1 MDHSIDILNKLWRA
15 SSKGAR
21 LARAGFLG
29 ALLATLTACGGGS
42 EAVITNNDLT
52 EPTSDG
58 VAPTLETVTIKMSRD
73 RDPKPNGKAKLGQE
87 VQIDFV
93 ASEAIMKPSVSING
107 VPADEVTGNVRT
119 WRAKRAMTEFDLDGD
134 VTFEISFED
143 TSGEVGVSVSATT
156 DGSAVQYCIEGCADG
171 DSTLAGDW
179 LLDGDGAAGVGPTA
193 GSTEWWASVEADR
206 PCWYDDVHRFGE
218 DGSFLNVLGDETWV
232 EAWQGGADSCATPVA
247 PHDGSTVGTYV
258 YDEDAGTLTI
268 NGNGAHIALPKAV
281 NGQELASTAD
291 TPDSIVYQVLTLD
304 GDSMTVTLETGPGV
318 WWTFRLARVPESPV
332 AGKWKLDGDGAAG
345 VGPSAGSTE
354 WWASIEADRPCW
366 YDDIYEF
373 GADGSFTNVHGDE
386 TWVEGWQGGA
396 DSCAAPVAPHD
407 GSADA
412 VYTYDEDA
420 STLTVM
426 GKGAYLAL
434 PKAVNGQELA
444 STADTP
450 DSITYQVLTLDGD
463 SMSVTVE
470 TGPGVWWS
478 FNLKRVSTSPLKGNW
493 KLDGDGA
500 AGVGPSA
507 GSTEWWASVEADRP
521 CWYDDIM
528 HFGADGSFVNAMGG
542 ETWVEGWQGG
552 ADSCGAPVAPHD
564 GSSTGS
570 FDYDADAGKLTIN
583 GLGSHIALPKAVNGQ
598 ELSSIADTP
607 DSVTYDVLT
616 LDGDSMTVTVEA
628 GAGVWW
634 SFRLVR
640 VPEVKLAGKWKL
652 DGDGAAGVGPS
663 AGSTEWWASV
673 EADRPCWY
681 DDIYDFGSD
690 GSFLNV
696 HGDDT
701 WVEVWQGGADSC
713 AAPVAP
719 HDSSADAVYTYDE
732 DAATLTVL
740 GKGAYVAL
748 PKAVNGQELASTAD
762 TPDFVTYQVLT
773 LDGDSMTV
781 TVETGPGV
789 WWTFNLKRVSN
800 SPIKGNWKLDGDG
813 AAGVGPSAGST
824 EWWGSVEA
832 DRPCWYDDIMHF
844 GADGTFLN
852 AMGGETWVEAWQGG
866 ADSCAAPV
874 APHDGSST
882 GSFSYDA
889 DAGTLT
895 ISGVGSHIALP
906 KAVNGQEL
914 ASTADAPE
922 SVTYEVLTV
931 DSESMTVTVEAGA
944 GVYWSFRLKK
954 N

>member
-1 MDHSIDILNKLWRA
+1 MEHSATILNNLWRA
-15 SSKGAR
+15 PSKAAELVRVG
-21 LARAGFLG
+21 LLG
-29 ALLATLTACGGGS
+29 ALLATLAACGGS
-42 EAVITNNDLT
+42 DAVITNNDLA
-52 EPTSDG
+52 EPASDG
-58 VAPTLETVTIKMSRD
+58 VAPVLESVTIKMARD
-73 RDPKPNGKAKLGQE
+73 RDPKPNGKAKLEQE
-87 VQIDFV
+87 IQIDIV

-107 VPADEVTGNVRT
+107 VPADEVTGNVRN
-119 WRAKRAMTEFDLDGD
+119 WRAKRMMTEFDVDGD
-134 VTFEISFED
+134 VTFEITFQD
-143 TSGEVGVSVSATT
+143 TSGEVGAMVSATT
-156 DGSAVQYCIEGCADG
+156 DGSAVQYCVEGCADG

-179 LLDGDGAAGVGPTA
+179 LLDGDGAAGVGPSA

-206 PCWYDDVHRFGE
+206 PCWYDDVHRFGA
-218 DGSFLNVLGDETWV
+218 DGSFLNIMGDETFV

-247 PHDGSTVGTYV
+247 PHDGNTVGTYV

-268 NGNGAHIALPKAV
+268 TGKGAHIALPKAV
-281 NGQELASTAD
+281 NGQELTTTAD
-291 TPDSIVYQVLTLD
+291 TPDSVVYQVLTLD

-318 WWTFRLARVPESPV
+318 WWTFRLARVPASPL

-345 VGPSAGSTE
+345 VGPSAGSME
-354 WWASIEADRPCW
+354 WWASVEADRPCW
-366 YDDIYEF
+366 YDDIYDF
-373 GADGSFTNVHGDE
+373 GADGSFSNVHGDE

-412 VYTYDEDA
+412 VFTYDEDA
-420 STLTVM
+420 STLTLM
-426 GKGAYLAL
+426 GKGAYLAV
-434 PKAVNGQELA
+434 PKAVNGQEL
-444 STADTP
+444 SSVADTP
-450 DSITYQVLTLDGD
+450 DFVTYQVTTLDGD
-463 SMSVTVE
+463 SMSLTVE
-470 TGPGVWWS
+470 TAAGVWWS

-528 HFGADGSFVNAMGG
+528 HFGADGTFVNAMGG
-542 ETWVEGWQGG
+542 ETFVEAWQGG
-552 ADSCGAPVAPHD
+552 ADACATPVAPHD
-564 GSSTGS
+564 GSTTGS

-583 GLGSHIALPKAVNGQ
+583 GLGSHIALPKAVNGL
-598 ELSSIADTP
+598 ELSNIADTP
-607 DSVTYDVLT
+607 ESITYDVLT
-616 LDGDSMTVTVEA
+616 FDGDSMTVTVEA

-652 DGDGAAGVGPS
+652 DGDGAAGVGPT

-681 DDIYDFGSD
+681 DDIYDFGGD

-696 HGDDT
+696 HGDET
-701 WVEVWQGGADSC
+701 FVEVWQGGADAC

-732 DAATLTVL
+732 DAGTLTVL

-748 PKAVNGQELASTAD
+748 PKAVNGQELASVAD
-762 TPDFVTYQVLT
+762 TPDFITYQVLT

-781 TVETGPGV
+781 TVETAAGV

-800 SPIKGNWKLDGDG
+800 SPLRGNWKLDGDG
-813 AAGVGPSAGST
+813 GAGVGPSAGST
-824 EWWGSVEA
+824 EWWASVEA

-852 AMGGETWVEAWQGG
+852 AMGGETFVEAWQGG
-866 ADSCAAPV
+866 ADACAAPV
-874 APHDGSST
+874 APHDGSTT
-882 GSFSYDA
+882 GSFDYDA

-895 ISGVGSHIALP
+895 INGLGSHIALP

-914 ASTADAPE
+914 SSIADTPE
-922 SVTYEVLTV
+922 SVTYDVLTV
-931 DSESMTVTVEAGA
+931 GSDSMTVTVEAGA
-944 GVYWSFRLKK
+944 GVFWSFRLKK
-954 N
+954 D

>member
-1 MDHSIDILNKLWRA
+1 MEHSATILNNLWRA
-15 SSKGAR
+15 PSKAAELVRVG
-21 LARAGFLG
+21 LLG
-29 ALLATLTACGGGS
+29 ALLATLAACGGS
-42 EAVITNNDLT
+42 DAVITNNDLA
-52 EPTSDG
+52 EPASDG
-58 VAPTLETVTIKMSRD
+58 VAPVLESVTIKMARD
-73 RDPKPNGKAKLGQE
+73 RDPKPNGKAKLEQE
-87 VQIDFV
+87 IQIDIV

-107 VPADEVTGNVRT
+107 VPADEVTGNVRN
-119 WRAKRAMTEFDLDGD
+119 WRAKRMMTEFDVDGD
-134 VTFEISFED
+134 VTFEITFQD
-143 TSGEVGVSVSATT
+143 TSGEVGAMVSATT

-179 LLDGDGAAGVGPTA
+179 LLDGDGAAGVGPSA

-218 DGSFLNVLGDETWV
+218 DGSFLNIMGDETFV

-247 PHDGSTVGTYV
+247 PHDGSTVGTYT

-268 NGNGAHIALPKAV
+268 TGKGAHIALPKAV
-281 NGQELASTAD
+281 NGQELTTTAD
-291 TPDSIVYQVLTLD
+291 TPDSVVYQVLTLD

-318 WWTFRLARVPESPV
+318 WWTFRLARVPASPL

-345 VGPSAGSTE
+345 VGPSAGSME
-354 WWASIEADRPCW
+354 WWASVEADRPCW
-366 YDDIYEF
+366 YDDIYDF
-373 GADGSFTNVHGDE
+373 GADGSFSNVHGDA

-412 VYTYDEDA
+412 VFTYDEDA
-420 STLTVM
+420 STLTLM
-426 GKGAYLAL
+426 GKGAYLAV
-434 PKAVNGQELA
+434 PKAVNGQEL
-444 STADTP
+444 SSVADTP
-450 DSITYQVLTLDGD
+450 DFVTYQVTTLDGD
-463 SMSVTVE
+463 SMSLTVE
-470 TGPGVWWS
+470 TAAGVWWS

-528 HFGADGSFVNAMGG
+528 HFGADGTFVNAMGG
-542 ETWVEGWQGG
+542 ETFVEAWQGG
-552 ADSCGAPVAPHD
+552 ADACATPVAPHD
-564 GSSTGS
+564 GSTTGS

-583 GLGSHIALPKAVNGQ
+583 GLGSHIALPKAVNGL
-598 ELSSIADTP
+598 ELSNIADTP
-607 DSVTYDVLT
+607 ESITYDVLT
-616 LDGDSMTVTVEA
+616 FDGDSMTVTVEA

-652 DGDGAAGVGPS
+652 DGDGAAGVGPT
-663 AGSTEWWASV
+663 AGSMEWWASV

-681 DDIYDFGSD
+681 DDIYDFGGD

-696 HGDDT
+696 HGDET

-719 HDSSADAVYTYDE
+719 HDSSADAVYTYNE
-732 DAATLTVL
+732 DAGTLTVL

-748 PKAVNGQELASTAD
+748 PKAVNGQELASVAD
-762 TPDFVTYQVLT
+762 TPDFITYQVLT

-781 TVETGPGV
+781 TVETAAGV

-800 SPIKGNWKLDGDG
+800 SPLRGNWKLDGDG
-813 AAGVGPSAGST
+813 GAGVGPSAGST
-824 EWWGSVEA
+824 EWWASVEA

-852 AMGGETWVEAWQGG
+852 AMGGETFVEAWQGG
-866 ADSCAAPV
+866 ADACAAPV
-874 APHDGSST
+874 APHDGSTT
-882 GSFSYDA
+882 GSFDYDA

-895 ISGVGSHIALP
+895 INGLGSHIALP

-914 ASTADAPE
+914 SSIADTPE
-922 SVTYEVLTV
+922 SVTYDVLTV
-931 DSESMTVTVEAGA
+931 GSDSMTVTVEAGA
-944 GVYWSFRLKK
+944 GVFWSFRLKK
-954 N
+954 D

>member
-1 MDHSIDILNKLWRA
+1 MEHSAIILNNLWRA
-15 SSKGAR
+15 PSKAAELVRVG
-21 LARAGFLG
+21 LLG
-29 ALLATLTACGGGS
+29 ALLATLAACGGS
-42 EAVITNNDLT
+42 DAVITNNDLA
-52 EPTSDG
+52 EPASDG
-58 VAPTLETVTIKMSRD
+58 VAPVLESVTIKMARD
-73 RDPKPNGKAKLGQE
+73 RDPKPNGKAKLDQE
-87 VQIDFV
+87 IQIDIV

-119 WRAKRAMTEFDLDGD
+119 WRAKRAMTEFDVDGD
-134 VTFEISFED
+134 VTFEITFQD
-143 TSGEVGVSVSATT
+143 TSGEVGAMVSATT

-179 LLDGDGAAGVGPTA
+179 LLDGDGAAGVGPSA

-218 DGSFLNVLGDETWV
+218 DGSFLNIMGDETFV

-247 PHDGSTVGTYV
+247 PHDGNTVGTYV

-268 NGNGAHIALPKAV
+268 SGKGAHIALPKAV
-281 NGQELASTAD
+281 NGQELTTTAD
-291 TPDSIVYQVLTLD
+291 TPDSVVYQVLTLD

-318 WWTFRLARVPESPV
+318 WWTFRLARVPASPL

-345 VGPSAGSTE
+345 VGPSAGSME
-354 WWASIEADRPCW
+354 WWASVEADRPCW
-366 YDDIYEF
+366 YDDIYDF
-373 GADGSFTNVHGDE
+373 GADGSYSNVHGDA

-407 GSADA
+407 GSVDA
-412 VYTYDEDA
+412 VFTYDEDA
-420 STLTVM
+420 STLTLM

-450 DSITYQVLTLDGD
+450 DYITYQVLTLDGD
-463 SMSVTVE
+463 SLSVTVE
-470 TGPGVWWS
+470 TAPGVWWS

-528 HFGADGSFVNAMGG
+528 HFGADGTFVNAMGG
-542 ETWVEGWQGG
+542 ETFVEAWQGG
-552 ADSCGAPVAPHD
+552 ADACATPVAPHD
-564 GSSTGS
+564 GSTTGS
-570 FDYDADAGKLTIN
+570 FEYDADAGKLTIN
-583 GLGSHIALPKAVNGQ
+583 GLGSHIALPKAVNGL
-598 ELSSIADTP
+598 ELSNIADTP
-607 DSVTYDVLT
+607 ESITYDVLT
-616 LDGDSMTVTVEA
+616 FDGDSMTVTLEA

-652 DGDGAAGVGPS
+652 DGDGAAGVGPT
-663 AGSTEWWASV
+663 AGSMEWWASV

-681 DDIYDFGSD
+681 DDIYDFGGD

-732 DAATLTVL
+732 DAGTLTLL

-762 TPDFVTYQVLT
+762 TPDFITYQVLT

-781 TVETGPGV
+781 TVETAPGV

-800 SPIKGNWKLDGDG
+800 SPLRGNWKLDGDG
-813 AAGVGPSAGST
+813 GAGVGPSAGST
-824 EWWGSVEA
+824 EWWASVEA

-852 AMGGETWVEAWQGG
+852 AMGGETFVEAWQGG
-866 ADSCAAPV
+866 ADACATPV
-874 APHDGSST
+874 APHDGSTT
-882 GSFSYDA
+882 GSFDYDA

-895 ISGVGSHIALP
+895 INGLGSHIALP

-914 ASTADAPE
+914 SSTADTPD
-922 SVTYEVLTV
+922 SVIYDVLTV
-931 DSESMTVTVEAGA
+931 GSDSMTVTVEAGA
-944 GVYWSFRLKK
+944 GVFWSFRLKK
-954 N
+954 D

>member
-1 MDHSIDILNKLWRA
+1 MEHSAIILNNLWRA
-15 SSKGAR
+15 PSKAAELVRVG
-21 LARAGFLG
+21 LLG
-29 ALLATLTACGGGS
+29 ALLATLAACGGS
-42 EAVITNNDLT
+42 DAVITNNDLA
-52 EPTSDG
+52 EPASDG
-58 VAPTLETVTIKMSRD
+58 VAPVLESVTVKMARD
-73 RDPKPNGKAKLGQE
+73 RDPKPNGKAKLDQE
-87 VQIDFV
+87 IQIDIV

-107 VPADEVTGNVRT
+107 VPADEVTGNVRN
-119 WRAKRAMTEFDLDGD
+119 WRAKRAMTEFDVDGD
-134 VTFEISFED
+134 VTFEITFQD
-143 TSGEVGVSVSATT
+143 TSGEVGAMVSATT

-179 LLDGDGAAGVGPTA
+179 LLDGDGAAGVGPSA

-218 DGSFLNVLGDETWV
+218 DGSFLNIMGDETFV

-247 PHDGSTVGTYV
+247 PHDGSTVGTYT

-268 NGNGAHIALPKAV
+268 TGKGAHIALPKAV
-281 NGQELASTAD
+281 NGQELTTTAD
-291 TPDSIVYQVLTLD
+291 TPDSVVYQVLTLD

-318 WWTFRLARVPESPV
+318 WWTFRLARVPASPL

-345 VGPSAGSTE
+345 VGPSAGSME
-354 WWASIEADRPCW
+354 WWASVEADRPCW
-366 YDDIYEF
+366 YDDIYDF
-373 GADGSFTNVHGDE
+373 GADGSFSNVHGDA

-412 VYTYDEDA
+412 VFTYDEDA
-420 STLTVM
+420 STLTLM
-426 GKGAYLAL
+426 GKGAYLAV
-434 PKAVNGQELA
+434 PKAVNGQEL
-444 STADTP
+444 SSVADTP
-450 DSITYQVLTLDGD
+450 DFVTYQVTTLDGD
-463 SMSVTVE
+463 SMSLTVE
-470 TGPGVWWS
+470 TAAGVWWS

-528 HFGADGSFVNAMGG
+528 HFGADGTFVNAMGG
-542 ETWVEGWQGG
+542 ETFVEAWQGG
-552 ADSCGAPVAPHD
+552 ADACATPVAPHD
-564 GSSTGS
+564 GSTTGS
-570 FDYDADAGKLTIN
+570 FEFDADAGKLTIN
-583 GLGSHIALPKAVNGQ
+583 GLGSHIALPKAVNGL
-598 ELSSIADTP
+598 ELSNIADTP
-607 DSVTYDVLT
+607 ESITYDVLT
-616 LDGDSMTVTVEA
+616 FDGDSMTVTVEA

-652 DGDGAAGVGPS
+652 DGDGAAGVGPT
-663 AGSTEWWASV
+663 AGSMEWWASV

-681 DDIYDFGSD
+681 DDIYDFGGD

-732 DAATLTVL
+732 DAGTLTVL

-748 PKAVNGQELASTAD
+748 PKAVNGQELANTAD
-762 TPDFVTYQVLT
+762 TPDFITYQVLT

-781 TVETGPGV
+781 TVETAAGV

-800 SPIKGNWKLDGDG
+800 SPLRGNWKLDGDG
-813 AAGVGPSAGST
+813 GAGVGPSAGST
-824 EWWGSVEA
+824 EWWASVEA

-852 AMGGETWVEAWQGG
+852 AMGGETFVEAWQGG
-866 ADSCAAPV
+866 ADACATPV
-874 APHDGSST
+874 APHDGSTT
-882 GSFSYDA
+882 GSFDYDA

-895 ISGVGSHIALP
+895 INGLGSHIALP

-914 ASTADAPE
+914 SSTADTPE
-922 SVTYEVLTV
+922 SVTYDVLTV
-931 DSESMTVTVEAGA
+931 GSDSMTVTVEAGA
-944 GVYWSFRLKK
+944 GVFWSFRLKK
-954 N
+954 D

>member
-1 MDHSIDILNKLWRA
+1 MEHSATILNNLWRA
-15 SSKGAR
+15 PSKAAELVRVG
-21 LARAGFLG
+21 LLG
-29 ALLATLTACGGGS
+29 ALLATLAACGGS
-42 EAVITNNDLT
+42 DAVITNNDLA
-52 EPTSDG
+52 EPASDG
-58 VAPTLETVTIKMSRD
+58 VAPVLESVTIKMARD
-73 RDPKPNGKAKLGQE
+73 RDPKPNGKAKLDQE
-87 VQIDFV
+87 IQIDIV

-107 VPADEVTGNVRT
+107 VPADEVTGNVRN
-119 WRAKRAMTEFDLDGD
+119 WRAKRAMTEFDVDGD
-134 VTFEISFED
+134 VTFEITFQD
-143 TSGEVGVSVSATT
+143 TSGEVGAMVSATT

-179 LLDGDGAAGVGPTA
+179 LLDGDGAAGVGPSA

-218 DGSFLNVLGDETWV
+218 DGSFLNIMGDETFV

-247 PHDGSTVGTYV
+247 PHDGSTVGSYV

-268 NGNGAHIALPKAV
+268 TGRGAHIALPKAV
-281 NGQELASTAD
+281 NGQELTTTAD
-291 TPDSIVYQVLTLD
+291 TPDSVVYQVLTLD

-318 WWTFRLARVPESPV
+318 WWTFRLARVPASPL

-345 VGPSAGSTE
+345 VGPSAGSME
-354 WWASIEADRPCW
+354 WWASVEADRPCW
-366 YDDIYEF
+366 YDDIYDF
-373 GADGSFTNVHGDE
+373 GADGSFSNVHGDA

-412 VYTYDEDA
+412 VFTYDEDA
-420 STLTVM
+420 STLTLM
-426 GKGAYLAL
+426 GKGAYLAV
-434 PKAVNGQELA
+434 PKAVNGQEL
-444 STADTP
+444 SSVADTP
-450 DSITYQVLTLDGD
+450 DFVTYQVTTLDGD
-463 SMSVTVE
+463 SMSLTVE
-470 TGPGVWWS
+470 TAAGVWWS

-528 HFGADGSFVNAMGG
+528 HFGADGTFVNAMGG
-542 ETWVEGWQGG
+542 ETFVEAWQGG
-552 ADSCGAPVAPHD
+552 ADACATPVAPHD
-564 GSSTGS
+564 GSTTGS
-570 FDYDADAGKLTIN
+570 FEYDADAGKLTIN
-583 GLGSHIALPKAVNGQ
+583 GLGSHIALPKAVNGL
-598 ELSSIADTP
+598 ELSNIADTP
-607 DSVTYDVLT
+607 ESITYDVLT
-616 LDGDSMTVTVEA
+616 FDGDSMTVTVEA

-652 DGDGAAGVGPS
+652 DGDGAAGVGPT
-663 AGSTEWWASV
+663 AGSMEWWASV

-681 DDIYDFGSD
+681 DDIYDFGGD

-732 DAATLTVL
+732 DAGTLTVL

-748 PKAVNGQELASTAD
+748 PKAVNGQELANTAD
-762 TPDFVTYQVLT
+762 TPDFITYQVLT

-781 TVETGPGV
+781 TVETAAGV

-800 SPIKGNWKLDGDG
+800 SPLRGNWKLDGDG
-813 AAGVGPSAGST
+813 GAGVGPSAGST
-824 EWWGSVEA
+824 EWWASVEA

-852 AMGGETWVEAWQGG
+852 AMGGETFVEAWQGG
-866 ADSCAAPV
+866 ADACAAPV
-874 APHDGSST
+874 APHDGSTT
-882 GSFSYDA
+882 GSFDYDA

-895 ISGVGSHIALP
+895 INGLGSHIALP

-914 ASTADAPE
+914 SSTADTPE
-922 SVTYEVLTV
+922 SVTYDVLTV
-931 DSESMTVTVEAGA
+931 GSDSMTVTVEAGA
-944 GVYWSFRLKK
+944 GVFWSFRLKK
-954 N
+954 D

>member
-1 MDHSIDILNKLWRA
+1 MEHSAIILNNLWRA
-15 SSKGAR
+15 PSKAAELVRVG
-21 LARAGFLG
+21 LLG
-29 ALLATLTACGGGS
+29 ALLATLAACGGS
-42 EAVITNNDLT
+42 DAVITDNDLA
-52 EPTSDG
+52 EPASDG
-58 VAPTLETVTIKMSRD
+58 VAPVLESVTIKMARD
-73 RDPKPNGKAKLGQE
+73 RDPKPNGKAKLDQE
-87 VQIDFV
+87 IQIDIV

-119 WRAKRAMTEFDLDGD
+119 WRAKRAMTEFDVDGD
-134 VTFEISFED
+134 VTFEITFQD
-143 TSGEVGVSVSATT
+143 TSGEVGAMVSATT

-179 LLDGDGAAGVGPTA
+179 LLDGDGAAGVGPSA

-218 DGSFLNVLGDETWV
+218 DGSFLNIMGDETFV

-247 PHDGSTVGTYV
+247 PHDGNTVGTYV

-268 NGNGAHIALPKAV
+268 SGRGAHIALPKAV
-281 NGQELASTAD
+281 NGQELTTTAD
-291 TPDSIVYQVLTLD
+291 TPDSVVYQVLTLD

-318 WWTFRLARVPESPV
+318 WWTFRLARVPASPL

-345 VGPSAGSTE
+345 VGPSAGSME
-354 WWASIEADRPCW
+354 WWASVEADRPCW
-366 YDDIYEF
+366 YDDIYDF
-373 GADGSFTNVHGDE
+373 GADGSYSNVHGDA

-407 GSADA
+407 GSVDA
-412 VYTYDEDA
+412 VFTYDEDA
-420 STLTVM
+420 STLTLM

-450 DSITYQVLTLDGD
+450 DYITYQVLTLDGD
-463 SMSVTVE
+463 SLSVTVE
-470 TGPGVWWS
+470 TAPGVWWS

-528 HFGADGSFVNAMGG
+528 HFGADGTFVNAMGG
-542 ETWVEGWQGG
+542 ETFVEAWQGG
-552 ADSCGAPVAPHD
+552 ADACATPVAPHD
-564 GSSTGS
+564 GSTTGS
-570 FDYDADAGKLTIN
+570 FEYDADAGKLTIN
-583 GLGSHIALPKAVNGQ
+583 GLGSHIALPKAVNGL
-598 ELSSIADTP
+598 ELSNIADTP
-607 DSVTYDVLT
+607 ESITYDVLT
-616 LDGDSMTVTVEA
+616 FDGDSMTVTLEA

-652 DGDGAAGVGPS
+652 DGDGAAGVGPT
-663 AGSTEWWASV
+663 AGSMEWWASV

-681 DDIYDFGSD
+681 DDIYDFGGD

-732 DAATLTVL
+732 DAGTLTLL

-762 TPDFVTYQVLT
+762 TPDFITYQVLT

-781 TVETGPGV
+781 TVETAPGV

-800 SPIKGNWKLDGDG
+800 SPLRGNWKLDGDG
-813 AAGVGPSAGST
+813 GAGVGPSAGST
-824 EWWGSVEA
+824 EWWASVEA

-852 AMGGETWVEAWQGG
+852 AMGGETFVEAWQGG
-866 ADSCAAPV
+866 ADACATPV
-874 APHDGSST
+874 APHDGSTT
-882 GSFSYDA
+882 GSFDYDA

-895 ISGVGSHIALP
+895 INGLGSHIALP

-914 ASTADAPE
+914 SSTADTPE
-922 SVTYEVLTV
+922 SVTYDVLTV
-931 DSESMTVTVEAGA
+931 GSDSMTVTVEAGA
-944 GVYWSFRLKK
+944 GVFWSFRLKK
-954 N
+954 D

>member
-1 MDHSIDILNKLWRA
+1 MEHSAIILNNLWRA
-15 SSKGAR
+15 PSKAAELVRVG
-21 LARAGFLG
+21 LLG
-29 ALLATLTACGGGS
+29 ALLATLAACGGS
-42 EAVITNNDLT
+42 DAVITNNDLA
-52 EPTSDG
+52 EPASDG
-58 VAPTLETVTIKMSRD
+58 VAPVLESVTIKMARD
-73 RDPKPNGKAKLGQE
+73 RDPKPNGKAKLDQE
-87 VQIDFV
+87 IQIDIV

-119 WRAKRAMTEFDLDGD
+119 WRAKRAMTEFDVDGD
-134 VTFEISFED
+134 VTFEITFQD
-143 TSGEVGVSVSATT
+143 TSGEVGAMVSATT

-179 LLDGDGAAGVGPTA
+179 LLDGDGAAGVGPSA

-218 DGSFLNVLGDETWV
+218 DGSFLNIMGDETFV

-247 PHDGSTVGTYV
+247 PHDGNTVGTYV

-268 NGNGAHIALPKAV
+268 SGRGAHIALPKAV
-281 NGQELASTAD
+281 NGQELTTTAD
-291 TPDSIVYQVLTLD
+291 TPDSVVYQVLTLD

-318 WWTFRLARVPESPV
+318 WWTFRLARVPASPL

-345 VGPSAGSTE
+345 VGPSAGSME
-354 WWASIEADRPCW
+354 WWASVEADRPCW
-366 YDDIYEF
+366 YDDIYDF
-373 GADGSFTNVHGDE
+373 GADGSFSNVHGDA

-407 GSADA
+407 GSVDA
-412 VYTYDEDA
+412 VFTYDEDA
-420 STLTVM
+420 STLTLM

-450 DSITYQVLTLDGD
+450 DYITYQVLTLDGD
-463 SMSVTVE
+463 SLSVTVE
-470 TGPGVWWS
+470 TAPGVWWS

-528 HFGADGSFVNAMGG
+528 HFGADGTFVNAMGG
-542 ETWVEGWQGG
+542 ETFVEAWQGG
-552 ADSCGAPVAPHD
+552 ADACATPVAPHD
-564 GSSTGS
+564 GSTTGS
-570 FDYDADAGKLTIN
+570 FEYDADAGKLTIN
-583 GLGSHIALPKAVNGQ
+583 GLGSHIALPKAVNGL
-598 ELSSIADTP
+598 ELSNIADTP
-607 DSVTYDVLT
+607 ESITYDVLT
-616 LDGDSMTVTVEA
+616 FDGDSMTVTLEA

-652 DGDGAAGVGPS
+652 DGDGAAGVGPT
-663 AGSTEWWASV
+663 AGSMEWWASV

-681 DDIYDFGSD
+681 DDIYDFGGD

-732 DAATLTVL
+732 DAGTLTLL

-762 TPDFVTYQVLT
+762 TPDFITYQVLT

-781 TVETGPGV
+781 TVETAPGV

-800 SPIKGNWKLDGDG
+800 SPLRGNWKLDGDG
-813 AAGVGPSAGST
+813 GAGVGPSAGST
-824 EWWGSVEA
+824 EWWASVEA

-852 AMGGETWVEAWQGG
+852 AMGGETFVEAWQGG
-866 ADSCAAPV
+866 ADACATPV
-874 APHDGSST
+874 APHDGSTT
-882 GSFSYDA
+882 GSFDYDA

-895 ISGVGSHIALP
+895 INGLGSHIALP

-914 ASTADAPE
+914 SSTADTPD
-922 SVTYEVLTV
+922 SVTYDVLTV
-931 DSESMTVTVEAGA
+931 GSDSMTVTVEAGA
-944 GVYWSFRLKK
+944 GVFWSFRLKK
-954 N
+954 D

>member
-1 MDHSIDILNKLWRA
+1 MEHSAIILNNLWRA
-15 SSKGAR
+15 PSKAAELVRVG
-21 LARAGFLG
+21 LLG
-29 ALLATLTACGGGS
+29 ALLATLAACGGS
-42 EAVITNNDLT
+42 DAVITNNDLA
-52 EPTSDG
+52 EPASDG
-58 VAPTLETVTIKMSRD
+58 VAPVLESVTIKMARD
-73 RDPKPNGKAKLGQE
+73 RDPKPNGKAKLDQE
-87 VQIDFV
+87 IQIDIV

-119 WRAKRAMTEFDLDGD
+119 WRAKRAMTEFDVDGD
-134 VTFEISFED
+134 VTFEITFQD
-143 TSGEVGVSVSATT
+143 TSGEVGAMVSATT

-179 LLDGDGAAGVGPTA
+179 LLDGDGAAGVGPSA

-218 DGSFLNVLGDETWV
+218 DGSFLNIMGDETFV

-247 PHDGSTVGTYV
+247 PHDGNTVGTYV
-258 YDEDAGTLTI
+258 YDEDAGALTI
-268 NGNGAHIALPKAV
+268 TGRGAHIALPKAV
-281 NGQELASTAD
+281 NGQELTTTAD
-291 TPDSIVYQVLTLD
+291 TPDSVVYQVLTLD

-318 WWTFRLARVPESPV
+318 WWTFRLARVPASPL

-345 VGPSAGSTE
+345 VGPSAGSME
-354 WWASIEADRPCW
+354 WWASVEADRPCW
-366 YDDIYEF
+366 YDDIYDF
-373 GADGSFTNVHGDE
+373 GADGSFSNVHGDA

-407 GSADA
+407 GSVDA
-412 VYTYDEDA
+412 VFTYDEDA
-420 STLTVM
+420 STLTLM

-450 DSITYQVLTLDGD
+450 DYITYQVLTLDGD
-463 SMSVTVE
+463 SLSVTVE
-470 TGPGVWWS
+470 TAPGVWWS

-528 HFGADGSFVNAMGG
+528 HFGADGTFVNAMGG
-542 ETWVEGWQGG
+542 ETFVEAWQGG
-552 ADSCGAPVAPHD
+552 ADACATPVAPHD
-564 GSSTGS
+564 GSTTGS
-570 FDYDADAGKLTIN
+570 FEYDADAGKLTIN
-583 GLGSHIALPKAVNGQ
+583 GLGSHIALPKAVNGL
-598 ELSSIADTP
+598 ELSNIADTP
-607 DSVTYDVLT
+607 ESITYDVLT
-616 LDGDSMTVTVEA
+616 FDGDSMTVTLEA

-652 DGDGAAGVGPS
+652 DGDGAAGVGPT
-663 AGSTEWWASV
+663 AGSMEWWASV

-681 DDIYDFGSD
+681 DDIYDFGGD

-732 DAATLTVL
+732 DAGTLTLL

-762 TPDFVTYQVLT
+762 TPDFITYQVLT

-781 TVETGPGV
+781 TVETAPGV

-800 SPIKGNWKLDGDG
+800 SPLRGNWKLDGDG
-813 AAGVGPSAGST
+813 GAGVGPSAGST
-824 EWWGSVEA
+824 EWWASVEA

-852 AMGGETWVEAWQGG
+852 AMGGETFVEAWQGG
-866 ADSCAAPV
+866 ADACATPV
-874 APHDGSST
+874 APHDGSTT
-882 GSFSYDA
+882 GSFDYDA

-895 ISGVGSHIALP
+895 INGLGSHIALP

-914 ASTADAPE
+914 SSTADTPD
-922 SVTYEVLTV
+922 SVTYDVLTV
-931 DSESMTVTVEAGA
+931 GSDSMTVTVEAGA
-944 GVYWSFRLKK
+944 GVFWSFRLKK
-954 N
+954 D

>member
-1 MDHSIDILNKLWRA
+1 MEHSATILNNLWRA
-15 SSKGAR
+15 PSKAAELVRVG
-21 LARAGFLG
+21 LLG
-29 ALLATLTACGGGS
+29 ALLATLAACGGS
-42 EAVITNNDLT
+42 DAVITNNDLA
-52 EPTSDG
+52 EPASDG
-58 VAPTLETVTIKMSRD
+58 VAPVLESVTIKMARD
-73 RDPKPNGKAKLGQE
+73 RDPKPNGKAKLEQE
-87 VQIDFV
+87 IQIDIV

-107 VPADEVTGNVRT
+107 VPADEVTGNVRN
-119 WRAKRAMTEFDLDGD
+119 WRAKRMMTEFDVDGD
-134 VTFEISFED
+134 VTFEITFQD
-143 TSGEVGVSVSATT
+143 TSGEVGAMVSATT

-179 LLDGDGAAGVGPTA
+179 LLDGDGAAGVGPSA

-218 DGSFLNVLGDETWV
+218 DGSFLNIMGDETFV

-247 PHDGSTVGTYV
+247 PHDGSTVGTYT

-268 NGNGAHIALPKAV
+268 TGKGAHIALPKAV
-281 NGQELASTAD
+281 NGQELTTTAD
-291 TPDSIVYQVLTLD
+291 TPDSVVYQVLTLD

-318 WWTFRLARVPESPV
+318 WWTFRLARVPASPL

-345 VGPSAGSTE
+345 VGPSAGSME
-354 WWASIEADRPCW
+354 WWASVEADRPCW
-366 YDDIYEF
+366 YDDIYDF
-373 GADGSFTNVHGDE
+373 GADGSFSNVHGDA

-412 VYTYDEDA
+412 VFTYDEDA
-420 STLTVM
+420 STLTLM
-426 GKGAYLAL
+426 GKGAYLAV
-434 PKAVNGQELA
+434 PKAVNGQELK
-444 STADTP
+444 SVADTP
-450 DSITYQVLTLDGD
+450 DFVTYQVTTLDGD
-463 SMSVTVE
+463 SMSLTVE
-470 TGPGVWWS
+470 TEAGVWWS

-528 HFGADGSFVNAMGG
+528 HFGADGTFVNAMGG
-542 ETWVEGWQGG
+542 ETFVEAWQGG
-552 ADSCGAPVAPHD
+552 ADACATPVAPHD
-564 GSSTGS
+564 GSTTGS

-583 GLGSHIALPKAVNGQ
+583 GLGSHIALPKAVNGL
-598 ELSSIADTP
+598 ELSNIADTP
-607 DSVTYDVLT
+607 ESITYDVLT
-616 LDGDSMTVTVEA
+616 FDGDSMTVTVEA

-652 DGDGAAGVGPS
+652 DGDGAAGVGPA
-663 AGSTEWWASV
+663 AGNTEWWASV

-681 DDIYDFGSD
+681 DDIYDFGGD

-696 HGDDT
+696 HGDET
-701 WVEVWQGGADSC
+701 FVEVWQGGADSC

-732 DAATLTVL
+732 DAGTLTVL

-748 PKAVNGQELASTAD
+748 PKAVNGVELTSVAD
-762 TPDFVTYQVLT
+762 TPDFITYQVLT

-800 SPIKGNWKLDGDG
+800 SPLRGNWKLDGDG
-813 AAGVGPSAGST
+813 GAGVGPSAGST
-824 EWWGSVEA
+824 EWWASVEA

-852 AMGGETWVEAWQGG
+852 AMGGETFVEAWQGG
-866 ADSCAAPV
+866 ADACAAPV
-874 APHDGSST
+874 APHDGSTT
-882 GSFSYDA
+882 GSFDYDA

-895 ISGVGSHIALP
+895 INGLGSHIALP

-914 ASTADAPE
+914 SSIADTPE
-922 SVTYEVLTV
+922 SVTYDVLTV
-931 DSESMTVTVEAGA
+931 GSDSMTVTVEAGA
-944 GVYWSFRLKK
+944 GVFWSFRLKK
-954 N
+954 D

>member
-1 MDHSIDILNKLWRA
+1 MEHSATILNNLWRA
-15 SSKGAR
+15 PSKAAELVRVG
-21 LARAGFLG
+21 LLG
-29 ALLATLTACGGGS
+29 ALLATLAACGGS
-42 EAVITNNDLT
+42 DAVITNNDLA
-52 EPTSDG
+52 EPASDG
-58 VAPTLETVTIKMSRD
+58 VAPVLESVTIKMARD
-73 RDPKPNGKAKLGQE
+73 RDPKPNGKAKLDQE
-87 VQIDFV
+87 IQIDIV

-107 VPADEVTGNVRT
+107 VPADEVTGNVRN
-119 WRAKRAMTEFDLDGD
+119 WRAKRMMTEFDVDGD
-134 VTFEISFED
+134 VTFEITFQD
-143 TSGEVGVSVSATT
+143 TSGEVGVMVSATT

-179 LLDGDGAAGVGPTA
+179 LLDGDGAAGVGPSA
-193 GSTEWWASVEADR
+193 GSTEWWASVEAER

-218 DGSFLNVLGDETWV
+218 DGSFLNIMGDETFV

-247 PHDGSTVGTYV
+247 PHDGSTVGSYV

-268 NGNGAHIALPKAV
+268 SGKGAHIALPKAV
-281 NGQELASTAD
+281 NGQELTTTAD
-291 TPDSIVYQVLTLD
+291 TPESVVYQVLTLD

-318 WWTFRLARVPESPV
+318 WWTFRLARVPASPL

-345 VGPSAGSTE
+345 VGPSAGSME
-354 WWASIEADRPCW
+354 WWASVEADRPCW
-366 YDDIYEF
+366 YDDIYDF
-373 GADGSFTNVHGDE
+373 GADGSFSNVHGDA

-412 VYTYDEDA
+412 VFTYDEDA
-420 STLTVM
+420 STLTLM
-426 GKGAYLAL
+426 GKGAYLAV
-434 PKAVNGQELA
+434 PKAVNGQEL
-444 STADTP
+444 SSVADTP
-450 DSITYQVLTLDGD
+450 DFVTYQVSTLDGD
-463 SMSVTVE
+463 SMSLTVE
-470 TGPGVWWS
+470 TAPGVWWS

-507 GSTEWWASVEADRP
+507 GSTEWWASIEADRP

-528 HFGADGSFVNAMGG
+528 HFGADGTFVNAMGG
-542 ETWVEGWQGG
+542 ETFVEAWQGG
-552 ADSCGAPVAPHD
+552 ADACGTPVAPHD
-564 GSSTGS
+564 GSTTGS
-570 FDYDADAGKLTIN
+570 FEYDADAGKLTIN
-583 GLGSHIALPKAVNGQ
+583 GLGSHIALPKAVNGL
-598 ELSSIADTP
+598 ELSNIADTP
-607 DSVTYDVLT
+607 ESITYDVLT
-616 LDGDSMTVTVEA
+616 FDGDSMTVTVEA

-652 DGDGAAGVGPS
+652 DGDGAAGVGPT
-663 AGSTEWWASV
+663 AGSMEWWASV

-681 DDIYDFGSD
+681 DDIYDFGGD

-732 DAATLTVL
+732 DAGTLTVL

-748 PKAVNGQELASTAD
+748 PKAVNGQELASVAD
-762 TPDFVTYQVLT
+762 TPDFITYQVLT

-781 TVETGPGV
+781 TVETAAGV

-800 SPIKGNWKLDGDG
+800 SPLRGNWKLDGDG
-813 AAGVGPSAGST
+813 GAGVGPSAGST
-824 EWWGSVEA
+824 EWWASIEA

-852 AMGGETWVEAWQGG
+852 AMGGETFVEAWQGG
-866 ADSCAAPV
+866 ADACATPV
-874 APHDGSST
+874 APHDGSTT
-882 GSFSYDA
+882 GSFDYDA

-895 ISGVGSHIALP
+895 INGLGSHIALP

-914 ASTADAPE
+914 SSTADTPDY
-922 SVTYEVLTV
+922 VTYDVLTV
-931 DSESMTVTVEAGA
+931 GSDSMTVTVEAGA
-944 GVYWSFRLKK
+944 GVFWSFRLKK
-954 N
+954 D

>member
-21 LARAGFLG
+21 LARVGFLG

-58 VAPTLETVTIKMSRD
+58 VVPTLETVTIKMSRD

-143 TSGEVGVSVSATT
+143 TSGEVGASVSATT
-156 DGSAVQYCIEGCADG
+156 DGSAVQYCVEGCAEG

-247 PHDGSTVGTYV
+247 PHDGSTVGTYA

-281 NGQELASTAD
+281 NGQELATTAD

-528 HFGADGSFVNAMGG
+528 HFGSDGSFVNAMGG
-542 ETWVEGWQGG
+542 ETWVEAWQGG
-552 ADSCGAPVAPHD
+552 ADSCAAPVAPHD

-583 GLGSHIALPKAVNGQ
+583 GLGSYIALPKAVNGQ

-616 LDGDSMTVTVEA
+616 FDGDSMTVTVEA

-663 AGSTEWWASV
+663 AGSTEWWAST

-895 ISGVGSHIALP
+895 ISGLGSHIALA

-931 DSESMTVTVEAGA
+931 DSDSMTVTVEAGA

-954 N
+954 D

>member
-1 MDHSIDILNKLWRA
+1 MEHSATILNNLWRA
-15 SSKGAR
+15 PSKAAELVRVG
-21 LARAGFLG
+21 LLG
-29 ALLATLTACGGGS
+29 ALLATLAACGGS
-42 EAVITNNDLT
+42 DAVITNNDLA
-52 EPTSDG
+52 EPASDG
-58 VAPTLETVTIKMSRD
+58 VAPVLESVTIKMARD
-73 RDPKPNGKAKLGQE
+73 RDPKPNGKAKLEQE
-87 VQIDFV
+87 IQIDIV

-107 VPADEVTGNVRT
+107 VPADEVTGNVRN
-119 WRAKRAMTEFDLDGD
+119 WRAKRMMTEFDVDGD
-134 VTFEISFED
+134 VTFEITFQD
-143 TSGEVGVSVSATT
+143 TSGEVGAMVSATT

-179 LLDGDGAAGVGPTA
+179 LLDGDGAAGVGPSA

-218 DGSFLNVLGDETWV
+218 DGSFLNIMGDETFV

-247 PHDGSTVGTYV
+247 PHDGSTVGTYT

-268 NGNGAHIALPKAV
+268 SGKGAHIALPKAV
-281 NGQELASTAD
+281 NGQELTTTAD
-291 TPDSIVYQVLTLD
+291 TPDSVVYQVLTLD

-318 WWTFRLARVPESPV
+318 WWTFRLARVPASPL

-345 VGPSAGSTE
+345 VGPSAGSME
-354 WWASIEADRPCW
+354 WWASVEADRPCW
-366 YDDIYEF
+366 YDDIYDF
-373 GADGSFTNVHGDE
+373 GADGSFSNVHGDE

-412 VYTYDEDA
+412 VFTYDEDA
-420 STLTVM
+420 STLTLM
-426 GKGAYLAL
+426 GKGAYLAV
-434 PKAVNGQELA
+434 PKAVNGQEL
-444 STADTP
+444 SSVADTP
-450 DSITYQVLTLDGD
+450 DFVTYQVATLDGD
-463 SMSVTVE
+463 SMSLTVE
-470 TGPGVWWS
+470 TAAGVWWS

-528 HFGADGSFVNAMGG
+528 HFGADGTFVNAMGG
-542 ETWVEGWQGG
+542 ETFVEAWQGG
-552 ADSCGAPVAPHD
+552 ADACATPVAPHD
-564 GSSTGS
+564 GSTTGS

-583 GLGSHIALPKAVNGQ
+583 GLGSHIALPKAVNGL
-598 ELSSIADTP
+598 ELSNIADTP
-607 DSVTYDVLT
+607 ESITYDVLT
-616 LDGDSMTVTVEA
+616 FDGDSMTVTVEA

-652 DGDGAAGVGPS
+652 DGDGAAGVGPT

-681 DDIYDFGSD
+681 DDIYDFGGD

-696 HGDDT
+696 HGDET
-701 WVEVWQGGADSC
+701 FVEVWQGGADAC

-732 DAATLTVL
+732 DAGTLTVL

-748 PKAVNGQELASTAD
+748 PKAVNGQELASVAD
-762 TPDFVTYQVLT
+762 TPDFITYQVLT

-781 TVETGPGV
+781 TVETAAGV

-800 SPIKGNWKLDGDG
+800 SPLRGNWKLDGDG
-813 AAGVGPSAGST
+813 GAGVGPSAGST
-824 EWWGSVEA
+824 EWWASVEA

-852 AMGGETWVEAWQGG
+852 AMGGETFVEAWQGG
-866 ADSCAAPV
+866 ADACAAPV
-874 APHDGSST
+874 APHDGSTT
-882 GSFSYDA
+882 GSFDYDA

-895 ISGVGSHIALP
+895 INGLGSHIALP

-914 ASTADAPE
+914 SSIADTPE
-922 SVTYEVLTV
+922 SVTYDVLTV
-931 DSESMTVTVEAGA
+931 GSDSMTVTVVAGA
-944 GVYWSFRLKK
+944 GVFWSFRLKK
-954 N
+954 D

>member
-1 MDHSIDILNKLWRA
+1 MEHSATILNNLWRA
-15 SSKGAR
+15 PSKAAELVRVG
-21 LARAGFLG
+21 LLG
-29 ALLATLTACGGGS
+29 ALLATLAACGGS
-42 EAVITNNDLT
+42 DAVITNNDLA
-52 EPTSDG
+52 EPASDG
-58 VAPTLETVTIKMSRD
+58 VAPVLESVTIKMARD
-73 RDPKPNGKAKLGQE
+73 RDPKPNGKAKLDQE
-87 VQIDFV
+87 IQIDIV

-107 VPADEVTGNVRT
+107 VPADEVTGNVRN
-119 WRAKRAMTEFDLDGD
+119 WRAKRMMTEFDVDGD
-134 VTFEISFED
+134 VTFEITFQD
-143 TSGEVGVSVSATT
+143 TSGEVGAMVSATT

-179 LLDGDGAAGVGPTA
+179 LLDGDGAAGVGPSA

-218 DGSFLNVLGDETWV
+218 DGSFLNIMGDETFV

-247 PHDGSTVGTYV
+247 PHDGNTVGTYV

-268 NGNGAHIALPKAV
+268 TGEGAHIALPKAV
-281 NGQELASTAD
+281 NGQELTTTAD
-291 TPDSIVYQVLTLD
+291 TPDSVVYQVLTLD

-318 WWTFRLARVPESPV
+318 WWTFRLARVPASPL

-345 VGPSAGSTE
+345 VGPSAGSME
-354 WWASIEADRPCW
+354 WWASVEADRPCW
-366 YDDIYEF
+366 YDDIYDF
-373 GADGSFTNVHGDE
+373 GADGSFSNVHGDE

-412 VYTYDEDA
+412 VFTYDEDA
-420 STLTVM
+420 STLTLM
-426 GKGAYLAL
+426 GKGAYLAV
-434 PKAVNGQELA
+434 PKAVNGQEL
-444 STADTP
+444 SSVADTP
-450 DSITYQVLTLDGD
+450 DFVTYQVTTLDGD
-463 SMSVTVE
+463 SMSLTVE
-470 TGPGVWWS
+470 TAAGVWWS

-528 HFGADGSFVNAMGG
+528 HFGADGTFVNAMGG
-542 ETWVEGWQGG
+542 ETFVEAWQGG
-552 ADSCGAPVAPHD
+552 ADACARPVAPHD
-564 GSSTGS
+564 GSTTGS

-583 GLGSHIALPKAVNGQ
+583 GLGSHIALPKAVNGL
-598 ELSSIADTP
+598 ELSNIADTP
-607 DSVTYDVLT
+607 ESITYDVLT
-616 LDGDSMTVTVEA
+616 FDGDSMTVTVEA

-652 DGDGAAGVGPS
+652 DGDRAAGVGPT

-681 DDIYDFGSD
+681 DDIYDFGGD

-696 HGDDT
+696 HGDET
-701 WVEVWQGGADSC
+701 FVEVWQGGADAC

-732 DAATLTVL
+732 DAGTLTVL

-748 PKAVNGQELASTAD
+748 PKAVNGQELASVAD
-762 TPDFVTYQVLT
+762 TPDFITYQVLT

-781 TVETGPGV
+781 TVETAAGV

-800 SPIKGNWKLDGDG
+800 SPLRGNWKLDGDG
-813 AAGVGPSAGST
+813 GAGVGPSAGST
-824 EWWGSVEA
+824 EWWASVEA

-852 AMGGETWVEAWQGG
+852 AMGGETFVEAWQGG
-866 ADSCAAPV
+866 ADACAAPV
-874 APHDGSST
+874 APHDGSTT
-882 GSFSYDA
+882 GSFDYDA

-895 ISGVGSHIALP
+895 INGLGSHIALP

-914 ASTADAPE
+914 SSIADTPE
-922 SVTYEVLTV
+922 SVTYDVLTV
-931 DSESMTVTVEAGA
+931 GSDSMTVTVEAGA
-944 GVYWSFRLKK
+944 GVFWSFRLKK
-954 N
+954 D

>member
-1 MDHSIDILNKLWRA
+1 MEHSATILNNLWRA
-15 SSKGAR
+15 PSKAAELVRVG
-21 LARAGFLG
+21 LLG
-29 ALLATLTACGGGS
+29 ALLATLAACGGS
-42 EAVITNNDLT
+42 DAVITNNDLA
-52 EPTSDG
+52 EPASDG
-58 VAPTLETVTIKMSRD
+58 VAPVLESVTIKMARD
-73 RDPKPNGKAKLGQE
+73 RDPKPNGKAKLEQE
-87 VQIDFV
+87 IQIDIV

-107 VPADEVTGNVRT
+107 VPADEVTGNVRN
-119 WRAKRAMTEFDLDGD
+119 WRAKRMMTEFDVDGD
-134 VTFEISFED
+134 VTFEITFQD
-143 TSGEVGVSVSATT
+143 TSGEVGAMVSATT

-179 LLDGDGAAGVGPTA
+179 LLDGDGAAGVGPSA

-218 DGSFLNVLGDETWV
+218 DGSFLNIMGDETFV

-247 PHDGSTVGTYV
+247 PHDGSTVGTYT

-268 NGNGAHIALPKAV
+268 TGKGAHIALPKAV
-281 NGQELASTAD
+281 NGQELTTTAD
-291 TPDSIVYQVLTLD
+291 TPDSVVYQVLTLD

-318 WWTFRLARVPESPV
+318 WWTFRLARVPASPL

-345 VGPSAGSTE
+345 VGPSAGSME
-354 WWASIEADRPCW
+354 WWASVEADRPCW
-366 YDDIYEF
+366 YDDIYDF
-373 GADGSFTNVHGDE
+373 GADGSFSNVHGDA

-412 VYTYDEDA
+412 VFTYDEDA
-420 STLTVM
+420 STLTLM
-426 GKGAYLAL
+426 GKGAYLAV
-434 PKAVNGQELA
+434 PKAVNGQEL
-444 STADTP
+444 SSVADTP
-450 DSITYQVLTLDGD
+450 DFVTYQVTTLDGD
-463 SMSVTVE
+463 SMSLTVE
-470 TGPGVWWS
+470 TAAGVWWS

-528 HFGADGSFVNAMGG
+528 HFGADGTFVNAMGG
-542 ETWVEGWQGG
+542 ETFVEAWQGG
-552 ADSCGAPVAPHD
+552 ADACATPVAPHD
-564 GSSTGS
+564 GSTTGS

-583 GLGSHIALPKAVNGQ
+583 GLGSHIALPKAVNGL
-598 ELSSIADTP
+598 ELSNIADTP
-607 DSVTYDVLT
+607 ESITYDVLT
-616 LDGDSMTVTVEA
+616 FDGDSMTVTVEA

-652 DGDGAAGVGPS
+652 DGDGAAGVGPT
-663 AGSTEWWASV
+663 AGSMEWWASV

-681 DDIYDFGSD
+681 DDIYDFGGD

-732 DAATLTVL
+732 DAGTLTVL

-748 PKAVNGQELASTAD
+748 PKAVNGQELANTAD
-762 TPDFVTYQVLT
+762 TPDFITYQVLT

-781 TVETGPGV
+781 TVETAAGV

-800 SPIKGNWKLDGDG
+800 SPLRGNWKLDGDG
-813 AAGVGPSAGST
+813 GAGVGPSAGST
-824 EWWGSVEA
+824 EWWASVEA

-852 AMGGETWVEAWQGG
+852 AMGGETFVEAWQGG
-866 ADSCAAPV
+866 ADACAAPV
-874 APHDGSST
+874 APHDGSTT
-882 GSFSYDA
+882 GSFDYDA

-895 ISGVGSHIALP
+895 INGLGSHIALP

-914 ASTADAPE
+914 SSIADTPE
-922 SVTYEVLTV
+922 SVTYDVLTV
-931 DSESMTVTVEAGA
+931 GSDSMTVTVEAGA
-944 GVYWSFRLKK
+944 GVFWSFRLKK
-954 N
+954 D

>member
-1 MDHSIDILNKLWRA
+1 MEHSAIILNNLWRA
-15 SSKGAR
+15 PSKAAELVRVG
-21 LARAGFLG
+21 LLG
-29 ALLATLTACGGGS
+29 ALLATLAACGGS
-42 EAVITNNDLT
+42 DAVITNNDLA
-52 EPTSDG
+52 EPASDG
-58 VAPTLETVTIKMSRD
+58 VAPVLESVTIKMARD
-73 RDPKPNGKAKLGQE
+73 RDPKPNGKAKLDQE
-87 VQIDFV
+87 IQIDIV

-119 WRAKRAMTEFDLDGD
+119 WRAKRAMTEFDVDGD
-134 VTFEISFED
+134 VTFEITFQD
-143 TSGEVGVSVSATT
+143 TSGEVGAMVSATT

-179 LLDGDGAAGVGPTA
+179 LLDGDGAAGVGPSA

-218 DGSFLNVLGDETWV
+218 DGSFLNIMGDETFV

-247 PHDGSTVGTYV
+247 PHDGNTVGTYV

-268 NGNGAHIALPKAV
+268 SGRGAHIALPKAV
-281 NGQELASTAD
+281 NGQELTTTAD
-291 TPDSIVYQVLTLD
+291 TPDSVVYQVLTLD

-318 WWTFRLARVPESPV
+318 WWTFRLARVPASPL

-345 VGPSAGSTE
+345 VGPSAGSME
-354 WWASIEADRPCW
+354 WWASVEADRPCW
-366 YDDIYEF
+366 YDDIYDF
-373 GADGSFTNVHGDE
+373 GADGSYSNVHGDA

-407 GSADA
+407 GSVDA
-412 VYTYDEDA
+412 VFTYDEDA
-420 STLTVM
+420 STLTLM
-426 GKGAYLAL
+426 GKGAYMAL

-450 DSITYQVLTLDGD
+450 DYITYQVLTLDGD
-463 SMSVTVE
+463 SLSVTVE
-470 TGPGVWWS
+470 TAPGVWWS

-528 HFGADGSFVNAMGG
+528 HFGADGTFVNAMGG
-542 ETWVEGWQGG
+542 ETFVEAWQGG
-552 ADSCGAPVAPHD
+552 ADACATPVAPHD
-564 GSSTGS
+564 GSTTGS
-570 FDYDADAGKLTIN
+570 FEYDADAGKLTIN
-583 GLGSHIALPKAVNGQ
+583 GLGSHIALPKAVNGL
-598 ELSSIADTP
+598 ELSNIADTP
-607 DSVTYDVLT
+607 ESITYDVLT
-616 LDGDSMTVTVEA
+616 FDGDSMTVTLEA

-652 DGDGAAGVGPS
+652 DGDGAAGVGPT
-663 AGSTEWWASV
+663 AGSMEWWASV

-681 DDIYDFGSD
+681 DDIYDFGGD

-732 DAATLTVL
+732 DAGTLTLL

-762 TPDFVTYQVLT
+762 TPDFITYQVLT

-781 TVETGPGV
+781 TVETAPGV

-800 SPIKGNWKLDGDG
+800 SPLRGNWKLDGDG
-813 AAGVGPSAGST
+813 GAGVGPSAGST
-824 EWWGSVEA
+824 EWWASVEA

-852 AMGGETWVEAWQGG
+852 AMGGETFVEAWQGG
-866 ADSCAAPV
+866 ADACATPV
-874 APHDGSST
+874 APHDGSTT
-882 GSFSYDA
+882 GSFDYDA

-895 ISGVGSHIALP
+895 INGLGSHIALP

-914 ASTADAPE
+914 SSTADTPD
-922 SVTYEVLTV
+922 SVTYDVLTV
-931 DSESMTVTVEAGA
+931 GSDSMTVTVEAGA
-944 GVYWSFRLKK
+944 GVFWSFRLKK
-954 N
+954 D

>member
-1 MDHSIDILNKLWRA
+1 MEHSATILNNLWRA
-15 SSKGAR
+15 PSKAAELVRVG
-21 LARAGFLG
+21 LLG
-29 ALLATLTACGGGS
+29 ALLATLAACGGS
-42 EAVITNNDLT
+42 DAVITNNDLA
-52 EPTSDG
+52 EPASDG
-58 VAPTLETVTIKMSRD
+58 VAPVLESVTIKMARD
-73 RDPKPNGKAKLGQE
+73 RDPKPNGKAKLDQE
-87 VQIDFV
+87 IQIDIV

-107 VPADEVTGNVRT
+107 VPADEVTGNVRN
-119 WRAKRAMTEFDLDGD
+119 WRAKRMMTEFDVDGD
-134 VTFEISFED
+134 VTFEITFQD
-143 TSGEVGVSVSATT
+143 TSGEVGAMVSATT

-179 LLDGDGAAGVGPTA
+179 LLDGDGAAGVGPSA

-218 DGSFLNVLGDETWV
+218 DGSFLNIMGDETFV

-247 PHDGSTVGTYV
+247 PHDGNTVGTYV

-268 NGNGAHIALPKAV
+268 TGKGAHIALPKAV
-281 NGQELASTAD
+281 NGQELTTTAD
-291 TPDSIVYQVLTLD
+291 TPDSVVYQVLTLD

-318 WWTFRLARVPESPV
+318 WWTFRLARVPASPL

-345 VGPSAGSTE
+345 VGPSAGSME
-354 WWASIEADRPCW
+354 WWASVEADRPCW
-366 YDDIYEF
+366 YDDIYDF
-373 GADGSFTNVHGDE
+373 GADGSFSNVHGDE

-412 VYTYDEDA
+412 VFTYDEDA
-420 STLTVM
+420 STLTLM
-426 GKGAYLAL
+426 GKGAYLAV
-434 PKAVNGQELA
+434 PKAVNGQEL
-444 STADTP
+444 SSVADTP
-450 DSITYQVLTLDGD
+450 DFVTYQVTTLDGD
-463 SMSVTVE
+463 SMSLTVE
-470 TGPGVWWS
+470 TAAGVWWS

-528 HFGADGSFVNAMGG
+528 HFGADGTFVNAMGG
-542 ETWVEGWQGG
+542 ETFVEAWQGG
-552 ADSCGAPVAPHD
+552 ADACATPVAPHD
-564 GSSTGS
+564 GSTTGS

-583 GLGSHIALPKAVNGQ
+583 GLGSHIALPKAVNGL
-598 ELSSIADTP
+598 ELSNIADTP
-607 DSVTYDVLT
+607 ESITYDVLT
-616 LDGDSMTVTVEA
+616 FDGDSMTVTVEA

-652 DGDGAAGVGPS
+652 DGDGAAGVGPT

-681 DDIYDFGSD
+681 DDIYDFGGD

-696 HGDDT
+696 HGDET
-701 WVEVWQGGADSC
+701 FVEVWQGGADAC

-719 HDSSADAVYTYDE
+719 HDSSADAVFTYDE
-732 DAATLTVL
+732 DAGTLTVL

-748 PKAVNGQELASTAD
+748 PKAVNGQELASVAD
-762 TPDFVTYQVLT
+762 TPDFITYQVLT

-781 TVETGPGV
+781 TVETAAGV

-800 SPIKGNWKLDGDG
+800 SPLRGNWKLDGDG
-813 AAGVGPSAGST
+813 GAGVGPSAGST
-824 EWWGSVEA
+824 EWWASVEA

-852 AMGGETWVEAWQGG
+852 AMGGETFVEAWQGG
-866 ADSCAAPV
+866 ADACAAPV
-874 APHDGSST
+874 APHDGSTT
-882 GSFSYDA
+882 GSFDYDA

-895 ISGVGSHIALP
+895 INGLGSHIALP

-914 ASTADAPE
+914 SSIADTPE
-922 SVTYEVLTV
+922 SVTYDVLTV
-931 DSESMTVTVEAGA
+931 GSDSMTVTVEAGA
-944 GVYWSFRLKK
+944 GVFWSFRLKK
-954 N
+954 D

>member
-1 MDHSIDILNKLWRA
+1 MEHSATILNNLWRA
-15 SSKGAR
+15 PSKAAELVRVG
-21 LARAGFLG
+21 LLG
-29 ALLATLTACGGGS
+29 ALLATLAACGGS
-42 EAVITNNDLT
+42 DAVITNNDLA
-52 EPTSDG
+52 EPASDG
-58 VAPTLETVTIKMSRD
+58 VAPVLESVTIKMARD
-73 RDPKPNGKAKLGQE
+73 RDPKPNGKAKLDQE
-87 VQIDFV
+87 IQIDIV

-107 VPADEVTGNVRT
+107 VPADEVTGNVRN
-119 WRAKRAMTEFDLDGD
+119 WRAKRAMTEFDVDGD
-134 VTFEISFED
+134 VTFEITFQD
-143 TSGEVGVSVSATT
+143 TSGEVGAMVSATT

-179 LLDGDGAAGVGPTA
+179 LLDGDGAAGVGPSA

-218 DGSFLNVLGDETWV
+218 DGSFLNIMGDETFV

-247 PHDGSTVGTYV
+247 PHDGSTVGSYV

-268 NGNGAHIALPKAV
+268 TGKGAHIALPKAV
-281 NGQELASTAD
+281 NGQELTTTAD
-291 TPDSIVYQVLTLD
+291 TPDSVVYQVLTLD

-318 WWTFRLARVPESPV
+318 WWTFRLARVPASPL

-345 VGPSAGSTE
+345 VGPSAGSME
-354 WWASIEADRPCW
+354 WWASVEADRPCW
-366 YDDIYEF
+366 YDDIYDF
-373 GADGSFTNVHGDE
+373 GADGSFSNVHGDA

-412 VYTYDEDA
+412 VFTYDEDA
-420 STLTVM
+420 STLTLM
-426 GKGAYLAL
+426 GKGAYLAV
-434 PKAVNGQELA
+434 PKAVNGQEL
-444 STADTP
+444 SSVADTP
-450 DSITYQVLTLDGD
+450 DFVTYQVTTLDGD
-463 SMSVTVE
+463 SMSLTVE
-470 TGPGVWWS
+470 TAAGVWWS

-528 HFGADGSFVNAMGG
+528 HFGADGTFVNAMGG
-542 ETWVEGWQGG
+542 ETFVEAWQGG
-552 ADSCGAPVAPHD
+552 ADACATPVAPHD
-564 GSSTGS
+564 GSTTGS
-570 FDYDADAGKLTIN
+570 FEYDADAGKLTIN
-583 GLGSHIALPKAVNGQ
+583 GLGSHIALPKAVNGL
-598 ELSSIADTP
+598 ELSNIADTP
-607 DSVTYDVLT
+607 ESITYDVLT
-616 LDGDSMTVTVEA
+616 FDGDSMTVTVEA

-652 DGDGAAGVGPS
+652 DGDGAAGVGPT
-663 AGSTEWWASV
+663 AGSMEWWASV

-681 DDIYDFGSD
+681 DDIYDFGGD

-732 DAATLTVL
+732 DAGTLTVL

-748 PKAVNGQELASTAD
+748 PKAVNGQELANTAD
-762 TPDFVTYQVLT
+762 TPDFITYQVLT

-781 TVETGPGV
+781 TVETAAGV

-800 SPIKGNWKLDGDG
+800 SPLRGNWKLDGDG
-813 AAGVGPSAGST
+813 GAGVGPSAGST
-824 EWWGSVEA
+824 EWWASVEA

-852 AMGGETWVEAWQGG
+852 AMGGETFVEAWQGG
-866 ADSCAAPV
+866 ADACAAPV
-874 APHDGSST
+874 APHDGSTT
-882 GSFSYDA
+882 GSFDYDA

-895 ISGVGSHIALP
+895 INGLGSHIALP

-914 ASTADAPE
+914 SSTADTPE
-922 SVTYEVLTV
+922 SVTYDVLTV
-931 DSESMTVTVEAGA
+931 GSDSMTVTVEAGA
-944 GVYWSFRLKK
+944 GVFWSFRLKK
-954 N
+954 D

>member
-1 MDHSIDILNKLWRA
+1 MEHSATILNNLWRA
-15 SSKGAR
+15 PSKAAELVRVG
-21 LARAGFLG
+21 LLG
-29 ALLATLTACGGGS
+29 ALLATLAACGGS
-42 EAVITNNDLT
+42 DAVITNNDLA
-52 EPTSDG
+52 EPASDG
-58 VAPTLETVTIKMSRD
+58 VAPVLESVTIKMARD
-73 RDPKPNGKAKLGQE
+73 RDPKPNGKAKLEQE
-87 VQIDFV
+87 IQIDIV

-107 VPADEVTGNVRT
+107 VPADEVTGNVRN
-119 WRAKRAMTEFDLDGD
+119 WRAKRMMTEFDVDGD
-134 VTFEISFED
+134 VTFEITFQD
-143 TSGEVGVSVSATT
+143 TSGEVGAMVSATT

-179 LLDGDGAAGVGPTA
+179 LLDGDGAAGVGPSA

-218 DGSFLNVLGDETWV
+218 DGSFLNIMGDETFV

-247 PHDGSTVGTYV
+247 PHDGSTVGTYT

-268 NGNGAHIALPKAV
+268 TGKGAHIALPKAV
-281 NGQELASTAD
+281 NGQELTTTAD
-291 TPDSIVYQVLTLD
+291 TPDSVVYQVLTLD

-318 WWTFRLARVPESPV
+318 WWTFRLARVPASPL

-345 VGPSAGSTE
+345 VGPSAGSME
-354 WWASIEADRPCW
+354 WWASVEADRPCW
-366 YDDIYEF
+366 YDDIYDF
-373 GADGSFTNVHGDE
+373 GADGSFSNVHGDA

-412 VYTYDEDA
+412 VFTYDEDA
-420 STLTVM
+420 STLTLM
-426 GKGAYLAL
+426 GKGAYLAV
-434 PKAVNGQELA
+434 PKAVNGQEL
-444 STADTP
+444 SSVADTP
-450 DSITYQVLTLDGD
+450 DFVTYQVTTLDGD
-463 SMSVTVE
+463 SMSLTVE
-470 TGPGVWWS
+470 TAAGVWWS

-528 HFGADGSFVNAMGG
+528 HFGADGTFVNAMGG
-542 ETWVEGWQGG
+542 ETFVEAWQGG
-552 ADSCGAPVAPHD
+552 ADACATPVAPHD
-564 GSSTGS
+564 GSTTGS

-583 GLGSHIALPKAVNGQ
+583 GLGSHIALPKAVNGL
-598 ELSSIADTP
+598 ELSNIADTP
-607 DSVTYDVLT
+607 ESITYDVLT
-616 LDGDSMTVTVEA
+616 FDGDSMTVTVEA

-652 DGDGAAGVGPS
+652 DGDGAAGVGPT
-663 AGSTEWWASV
+663 AGSMEWWASV

-681 DDIYDFGSD
+681 DDIYDFGGD

-719 HDSSADAVYTYDE
+719 HDSSADAVYTYNE
-732 DAATLTVL
+732 DAGTLTVL

-748 PKAVNGQELASTAD
+748 PKAVNGQELASVAD
-762 TPDFVTYQVLT
+762 TPDFITYQVLT

-781 TVETGPGV
+781 TVETAAGV

-800 SPIKGNWKLDGDG
+800 SPLRGNWKLDGDG
-813 AAGVGPSAGST
+813 GAGVGPSAGST
-824 EWWGSVEA
+824 EWWASVEA

-852 AMGGETWVEAWQGG
+852 AMGGETFVEAWQGG
-866 ADSCAAPV
+866 ADACAAPV
-874 APHDGSST
+874 APHDGSTT
-882 GSFSYDA
+882 GSFDYDA

-895 ISGVGSHIALP
+895 INGLGSHIALP

-914 ASTADAPE
+914 SSIADTPE
-922 SVTYEVLTV
+922 SVTYDVLTV
-931 DSESMTVTVEAGA
+931 GSDSMTVTVEAGA
-944 GVYWSFRLKK
+944 GVFWSFRLKK
-954 N
+954 D

>member
-1 MDHSIDILNKLWRA
+1 MEHSAIILNNLWRA
-15 SSKGAR
+15 PSKAAELVRVG
-21 LARAGFLG
+21 LLG
-29 ALLATLTACGGGS
+29 ALLATLAACGGS
-42 EAVITNNDLT
+42 DAVITNNDLA
-52 EPTSDG
+52 EPASDG
-58 VAPTLETVTIKMSRD
+58 VAPVLESVTIKMARD
-73 RDPKPNGKAKLGQE
+73 RDPKPNGKAKLDQE
-87 VQIDFV
+87 IQIDIV

-119 WRAKRAMTEFDLDGD
+119 WRAKRAMTEFDVDGD
-134 VTFEISFED
+134 VTFEITFQD
-143 TSGEVGVSVSATT
+143 TSGEVGAMVSATT

-179 LLDGDGAAGVGPTA
+179 LLDGDGAAGVGPSA

-218 DGSFLNVLGDETWV
+218 DGSFLNIMGDETFV

-247 PHDGSTVGTYV
+247 PHDGNTVGTYV

-268 NGNGAHIALPKAV
+268 SGKGAHIALPKAV
-281 NGQELASTAD
+281 NGQELTTTAD
-291 TPDSIVYQVLTLD
+291 TPDSVVYQVLTLD

-318 WWTFRLARVPESPV
+318 WWTFRLARVPASPL

-345 VGPSAGSTE
+345 VGPSAGSME
-354 WWASIEADRPCW
+354 WWASVEADRPCW
-366 YDDIYEF
+366 YDDIYDF
-373 GADGSFTNVHGDE
+373 GADGSFSNVHGDA

-407 GSADA
+407 GSVDA
-412 VYTYDEDA
+412 VFTYDEDA
-420 STLTVM
+420 STLTLM

-450 DSITYQVLTLDGD
+450 DYITYQVLTLDGD
-463 SMSVTVE
+463 SLSVTVE
-470 TGPGVWWS
+470 TAPGVWWS

-528 HFGADGSFVNAMGG
+528 HFGADGTFVNAMGG
-542 ETWVEGWQGG
+542 ETFVEAWQGG
-552 ADSCGAPVAPHD
+552 ADACATPVAPHD
-564 GSSTGS
+564 GSTTGS
-570 FDYDADAGKLTIN
+570 FEYDADAGKLTIN
-583 GLGSHIALPKAVNGQ
+583 GLGSHIALPKAVNGL
-598 ELSSIADTP
+598 ELSNIADTP
-607 DSVTYDVLT
+607 ESITYDVLT
-616 LDGDSMTVTVEA
+616 FDGDSMTVTLEA

-652 DGDGAAGVGPS
+652 DGDGAAGVGPT
-663 AGSTEWWASV
+663 AGSMEWWASV

-681 DDIYDFGSD
+681 DDIYDFGGD

-732 DAATLTVL
+732 DAGTLTLL

-762 TPDFVTYQVLT
+762 TPDFITYQVLT

-781 TVETGPGV
+781 TVETAPGV

-800 SPIKGNWKLDGDG
+800 SPLRGNWKLDGDG
-813 AAGVGPSAGST
+813 GAGVGPSAGST
-824 EWWGSVEA
+824 EWWASVEA

-852 AMGGETWVEAWQGG
+852 AMGGETFVEAWQGG
-866 ADSCAAPV
+866 ADACATPV
-874 APHDGSST
+874 APHDGSTT
-882 GSFSYDA
+882 GSFDYDA

-895 ISGVGSHIALP
+895 INGLGSHIALP

-914 ASTADAPE
+914 SSTADTPD
-922 SVTYEVLTV
+922 SVTYDVLTV
-931 DSESMTVTVEAGA
+931 GSDSMTVTVEAGA
-944 GVYWSFRLKK
+944 GVFWSFRLKK
-954 N
+954 D

>member
-1 MDHSIDILNKLWRA
+1 MEHSAIILNNLWRA
-15 SSKGAR
+15 PSKAAELVRVG
-21 LARAGFLG
+21 LLG
-29 ALLATLTACGGGS
+29 ALLATLAACGGS
-42 EAVITNNDLT
+42 DAVITNNDLA
-52 EPTSDG
+52 EPASDG
-58 VAPTLETVTIKMSRD
+58 VAPVLESVTIKMARD
-73 RDPKPNGKAKLGQE
+73 RDPKPNGKAKLDQE
-87 VQIDFV
+87 IQIDIV

-119 WRAKRAMTEFDLDGD
+119 WRAKRAMTEFDVDGD
-134 VTFEISFED
+134 VTFEITFQD
-143 TSGEVGVSVSATT
+143 TSGEVGAMVSATT

-179 LLDGDGAAGVGPTA
+179 LLDGDGAAGVGPSA

-218 DGSFLNVLGDETWV
+218 DGSFLNIMGDETFV

-247 PHDGSTVGTYV
+247 PHDGNTVGTYV

-268 NGNGAHIALPKAV
+268 SGKGAHIALPKAV
-281 NGQELASTAD
+281 NGQELTTTAD
-291 TPDSIVYQVLTLD
+291 TPDSVVYQVLTLD

-318 WWTFRLARVPESPV
+318 WWTFRLARVPASPL

-345 VGPSAGSTE
+345 VGPSAGSME
-354 WWASIEADRPCW
+354 WWASVEADRPCW
-366 YDDIYEF
+366 YDDIYDF
-373 GADGSFTNVHGDE
+373 GADGSFSNVHGDE

-407 GSADA
+407 GSVDA
-412 VYTYDEDA
+412 VFTYDEDA
-420 STLTVM
+420 STLTLM

-450 DSITYQVLTLDGD
+450 DYITYQVLTLDGD
-463 SMSVTVE
+463 SLSVTVE
-470 TGPGVWWS
+470 TAPGVWWS

-528 HFGADGSFVNAMGG
+528 HFGADGTFVNAMGG
-542 ETWVEGWQGG
+542 ETFVEAWQGG
-552 ADSCGAPVAPHD
+552 ADACATPVAPHD
-564 GSSTGS
+564 GSTTGS
-570 FDYDADAGKLTIN
+570 FEYDADAGKLTIN
-583 GLGSHIALPKAVNGQ
+583 GLGSHIALPKAVNGL
-598 ELSSIADTP
+598 ELSNIADTP
-607 DSVTYDVLT
+607 ESITYDVLT
-616 LDGDSMTVTVEA
+616 FDGDSMTVTLEA

-652 DGDGAAGVGPS
+652 DGDGAAGVGPT
-663 AGSTEWWASV
+663 AGSMEWWASV

-681 DDIYDFGSD
+681 DDIYDFGGD

-732 DAATLTVL
+732 DAGTLTLL

-762 TPDFVTYQVLT
+762 TPDFITYQVLT

-781 TVETGPGV
+781 TVETAAGV

-800 SPIKGNWKLDGDG
+800 SPLRGNWKLDGDG
-813 AAGVGPSAGST
+813 GAGVGPSAGST
-824 EWWGSVEA
+824 EWWASVEA

-852 AMGGETWVEAWQGG
+852 AMGGETFVEAWQGG
-866 ADSCAAPV
+866 ADACATPV
-874 APHDGSST
+874 APHDGSTT
-882 GSFSYDA
+882 GSFDYDA

-895 ISGVGSHIALP
+895 INGLGSHIALP

-914 ASTADAPE
+914 SSTADTPD
-922 SVTYEVLTV
+922 SVTYDVLTV
-931 DSESMTVTVEAGA
+931 GSDSMTVTVEAGA
-944 GVYWSFRLKK
+944 GVFWSFRLKK
-954 N
+954 D

>member
-1 MDHSIDILNKLWRA
+1 MEHSATILNNLWRA
-15 SSKGAR
+15 PSKAAELVRVG
-21 LARAGFLG
+21 LLG
-29 ALLATLTACGGGS
+29 ALLATLAACGGS
-42 EAVITNNDLT
+42 DAVITNNDLA
-52 EPTSDG
+52 EPASDG
-58 VAPTLETVTIKMSRD
+58 VAPVLESVTIKMARD
-73 RDPKPNGKAKLGQE
+73 RDPKPNGKAKLDQE
-87 VQIDFV
+87 IQIDIV

-107 VPADEVTGNVRT
+107 VPADEVTGNVRN
-119 WRAKRAMTEFDLDGD
+119 WRAKRAMTEFDVDGD
-134 VTFEISFED
+134 VTFEITFQD
-143 TSGEVGVSVSATT
+143 TSGEVGAMVSATT

-179 LLDGDGAAGVGPTA
+179 LLDGDGAAGVGPSA

-218 DGSFLNVLGDETWV
+218 DGSFLNIMGDETFV

-247 PHDGSTVGTYV
+247 PHDGSTVGTYT

-268 NGNGAHIALPKAV
+268 TGKGAHIALPKAV
-281 NGQELASTAD
+281 NGQELTTTAD
-291 TPDSIVYQVLTLD
+291 TPDSVVYQVLTLD

-318 WWTFRLARVPESPV
+318 WWTFRLARVPASPL

-345 VGPSAGSTE
+345 VGPSAGSME
-354 WWASIEADRPCW
+354 WWASVEADRPCW
-366 YDDIYEF
+366 YDDIYDF
-373 GADGSFTNVHGDE
+373 GADGSFSNVHGDA

-412 VYTYDEDA
+412 VFTYDEDA
-420 STLTVM
+420 STLTLM
-426 GKGAYLAL
+426 GKGAYLAV
-434 PKAVNGQELA
+434 PKAVNGQEL
-444 STADTP
+444 SSVADTP
-450 DSITYQVLTLDGD
+450 DFVTYQVTTLDGD
-463 SMSVTVE
+463 SMSLTVE
-470 TGPGVWWS
+470 TAAGVWWS

-528 HFGADGSFVNAMGG
+528 HFGADGTFVNAMGG
-542 ETWVEGWQGG
+542 ETFVEAWQGG
-552 ADSCGAPVAPHD
+552 ADACATPVAPHD
-564 GSSTGS
+564 GSTTGS
-570 FDYDADAGKLTIN
+570 FEYDADAGKLTIN
-583 GLGSHIALPKAVNGQ
+583 GLGSHIALPKAVNGL
-598 ELSSIADTP
+598 ELSNIADTP
-607 DSVTYDVLT
+607 ESITYDVLT
-616 LDGDSMTVTVEA
+616 FDGDSMTVTVEA

-652 DGDGAAGVGPS
+652 DGDGAAGVGPT
-663 AGSTEWWASV
+663 AGSMEWWASV

-681 DDIYDFGSD
+681 DDIYDFGGD

-732 DAATLTVL
+732 DAGTLTVL

-762 TPDFVTYQVLT
+762 TPDFITYQVLT

-781 TVETGPGV
+781 TVETVAGV

-800 SPIKGNWKLDGDG
+800 SPLRGNWKLDGDG
-813 AAGVGPSAGST
+813 GAGVGPSAGST
-824 EWWGSVEA
+824 EWWASVEA

-852 AMGGETWVEAWQGG
+852 AMGGETFVEAWQGG
-866 ADSCAAPV
+866 ADACATPV
-874 APHDGSST
+874 APHDGSTT
-882 GSFSYDA
+882 GSFDYDA

-895 ISGVGSHIALP
+895 INGLGSHIALP

-914 ASTADAPE
+914 SSTADTPE
-922 SVTYEVLTV
+922 SVTYDVLTV
-931 DSESMTVTVEAGA
+931 GSDSMTVTVEAGA
-944 GVYWSFRLKK
+944 GVFWSFRLKK
-954 N
+954 D

>member
-1 MDHSIDILNKLWRA
+1 MEHSAIILNNLWRA
-15 SSKGAR
+15 PSKAAELVRVG
-21 LARAGFLG
+21 LLG
-29 ALLATLTACGGGS
+29 ALLATLAACGGS
-42 EAVITNNDLT
+42 DAVITNNDLAD
-52 EPTSDG
+52 PASDG
-58 VAPTLETVTIKMSRD
+58 VAPVLESVTIKMARD
-73 RDPKPNGKAKLGQE
+73 RDPKPNGKAKLDQE
-87 VQIDFV
+87 IQIDIV

-119 WRAKRAMTEFDLDGD
+119 WRAKRAMTEFDVDGD
-134 VTFEISFED
+134 VTFEITFQD
-143 TSGEVGVSVSATT
+143 TSGEVGAMVSATT

-179 LLDGDGAAGVGPTA
+179 LLDGDGAAGVGPSA

-218 DGSFLNVLGDETWV
+218 DGSFLNIMGDETFV

-247 PHDGSTVGTYV
+247 PHDGNTVGTYV

-268 NGNGAHIALPKAV
+268 SGRGAHIALPKAV
-281 NGQELASTAD
+281 NGQELTTTAD
-291 TPDSIVYQVLTLD
+291 TPDSVVYQVLTLD

-318 WWTFRLARVPESPV
+318 WWTFRLARVPASPL

-345 VGPSAGSTE
+345 VGPSAGSME
-354 WWASIEADRPCW
+354 WWASVEADRPCW
-366 YDDIYEF
+366 YDDIYDF
-373 GADGSFTNVHGDE
+373 GADGSFSNVHGDA

-407 GSADA
+407 GSVDA
-412 VYTYDEDA
+412 VFTYDEDA
-420 STLTVM
+420 STLTLM

-450 DSITYQVLTLDGD
+450 DYITYQVLTLDGD
-463 SMSVTVE
+463 SLSVTVE
-470 TGPGVWWS
+470 TAPGVWWS

-528 HFGADGSFVNAMGG
+528 HFGADGTFVNAMGG
-542 ETWVEGWQGG
+542 ETFVEAWQGG
-552 ADSCGAPVAPHD
+552 ADACATPVAPHD
-564 GSSTGS
+564 GSTTGS
-570 FDYDADAGKLTIN
+570 FEYDADAGKLTIN
-583 GLGSHIALPKAVNGQ
+583 GLGSHIALPKAVNGL
-598 ELSSIADTP
+598 ELSNIADTP
-607 DSVTYDVLT
+607 ESITYDVLT
-616 LDGDSMTVTVEA
+616 FDGDSMTVTLEA

-652 DGDGAAGVGPS
+652 DGDGAAGVGPT
-663 AGSTEWWASV
+663 AGSMEWWASV

-681 DDIYDFGSD
+681 DDIYDFGGD

-732 DAATLTVL
+732 DAGTLTLL

-762 TPDFVTYQVLT
+762 TPDFITYQVLT

-781 TVETGPGV
+781 TVETAPGV

-800 SPIKGNWKLDGDG
+800 SPLRGNWKLDGDG
-813 AAGVGPSAGST
+813 GAGVGPSAGST
-824 EWWGSVEA
+824 EWWASVEA

-852 AMGGETWVEAWQGG
+852 AMGGETFVEAWQGG
-866 ADSCAAPV
+866 ADACATPV
-874 APHDGSST
+874 APHDGSTT
-882 GSFSYDA
+882 GSFDYDA

-895 ISGVGSHIALP
+895 INGLGSHIALP

-914 ASTADAPE
+914 SSTADTPD
-922 SVTYEVLTV
+922 SVTYDVLTV
-931 DSESMTVTVEAGA
+931 GSDSMTVTVEAGA
-944 GVYWSFRLKK
+944 GVFWSFRLKK
-954 N
+954 D

>member
-1 MDHSIDILNKLWRA
+1 MEHSATILNNLWRA
-15 SSKGAR
+15 PSKAAELVRVG
-21 LARAGFLG
+21 LLG
-29 ALLATLTACGGGS
+29 ALLATLAACGGS
-42 EAVITNNDLT
+42 DAVITNNDLA
-52 EPTSDG
+52 EPASDG
-58 VAPTLETVTIKMSRD
+58 VAPVLESVTIKMARD
-73 RDPKPNGKAKLGQE
+73 RDPKPNGKAKLDQE
-87 VQIDFV
+87 IQIDIV

-107 VPADEVTGNVRT
+107 VPADEVTGNVRN
-119 WRAKRAMTEFDLDGD
+119 WRAKRMMTEFDVDGD
-134 VTFEISFED
+134 VTFEITFQD
-143 TSGEVGVSVSATT
+143 TSGEVGAMVSATT

-179 LLDGDGAAGVGPTA
+179 LLDGDGAAGVGPSA

-218 DGSFLNVLGDETWV
+218 DGSFLNIMGDETFV

-247 PHDGSTVGTYV
+247 PHDGSTVGTYT

-268 NGNGAHIALPKAV
+268 SGKGAHIALPKAV
-281 NGQELASTAD
+281 NGQELTTTAD
-291 TPDSIVYQVLTLD
+291 TPDSVVYQVLTLD

-318 WWTFRLARVPESPV
+318 WWTFRLARVPASPLT
-332 AGKWKLDGDGAAG
+332 GKWKLDGDGAAG
-345 VGPSAGSTE
+345 VGPSAGSME
-354 WWASIEADRPCW
+354 WWASVEADRPCW
-366 YDDIYEF
+366 YDDIYDF
-373 GADGSFTNVHGDE
+373 GADGSFSNVHGDA

-412 VYTYDEDA
+412 VFTYDEDA
-420 STLTVM
+420 STLTLM
-426 GKGAYLAL
+426 GKGAYLAV
-434 PKAVNGQELA
+434 PKAVNGQEL
-444 STADTP
+444 SSVADTP
-450 DSITYQVLTLDGD
+450 DFVTYQVTTLDGD
-463 SMSVTVE
+463 SMSLTVE
-470 TGPGVWWS
+470 TAAGVWWS

-528 HFGADGSFVNAMGG
+528 HFGADGTFVNAMGG
-542 ETWVEGWQGG
+542 ETFVEAWQGG
-552 ADSCGAPVAPHD
+552 ADACATPVAPHD
-564 GSSTGS
+564 GSTTGS

-583 GLGSHIALPKAVNGQ
+583 GLGSHIALPKAVNGL
-598 ELSSIADTP
+598 ELSNIADTP
-607 DSVTYDVLT
+607 ESITYDVLT
-616 LDGDSMTVTVEA
+616 FDGDSMTVTVETA
-628 GAGVWW
+628 AGVWW

-652 DGDGAAGVGPS
+652 DGDGAAGVGPT

-681 DDIYDFGSD
+681 DDIYDFGGD

-696 HGDDT
+696 HGDET
-701 WVEVWQGGADSC
+701 FVEVWQGGADSC

-732 DAATLTVL
+732 DAGTLTVL

-748 PKAVNGQELASTAD
+748 PKAVNGQELASVAD
-762 TPDFVTYQVLT
+762 TPDFITYQVLT

-781 TVETGPGV
+781 TVETAAGV

-800 SPIKGNWKLDGDG
+800 SPLRGNWKLDGDG
-813 AAGVGPSAGST
+813 GAGVGPSAGST
-824 EWWGSVEA
+824 EWWASVEA

-852 AMGGETWVEAWQGG
+852 AMGGETFVEAWQGG
-866 ADSCAAPV
+866 ADACAAPV
-874 APHDGSST
+874 APHDGSTT
-882 GSFSYDA
+882 GSFDYDA

-895 ISGVGSHIALP
+895 INGLGSHIALP
-906 KAVNGQEL
+906 KAVNGEEL
-914 ASTADAPE
+914 SSIADTPE
-922 SVTYEVLTV
+922 SVTYDVLTV
-931 DSESMTVTVEAGA
+931 GSDSMTVTVEAGA
-944 GVYWSFRLKK
+944 GVFWSFRLKK
-954 N
+954 D

>member
-1 MDHSIDILNKLWRA
+1 MEHSATILNNLWRA
-15 SSKGAR
+15 PSKAAELVRVG
-21 LARAGFLG
+21 LLG
-29 ALLATLTACGGGS
+29 ALLATLAACGGS
-42 EAVITNNDLT
+42 DAVITNNDLA
-52 EPTSDG
+52 EPASDG
-58 VAPTLETVTIKMSRD
+58 VAPVLESVTIKMARD
-73 RDPKPNGKAKLGQE
+73 RDPKPNGKAKLEQE
-87 VQIDFV
+87 IQIDIV

-107 VPADEVTGNVRT
+107 VPADEVTGNVRN
-119 WRAKRAMTEFDLDGD
+119 WRAKRMMTEFDVDGD
-134 VTFEISFED
+134 VTFEITFQD
-143 TSGEVGVSVSATT
+143 TSGEVGAMVSATT

-179 LLDGDGAAGVGPTA
+179 LLDGDGAAGVGPSA

-218 DGSFLNVLGDETWV
+218 DGSFLNIMGDETFV

-247 PHDGSTVGTYV
+247 PHDGSTVGTYT

-268 NGNGAHIALPKAV
+268 SGKGAHIALPKAV
-281 NGQELASTAD
+281 NGQELTTTAD
-291 TPDSIVYQVLTLD
+291 TPDSVVYQVLTLD

-318 WWTFRLARVPESPV
+318 WWTFRLARVPASPL

-345 VGPSAGSTE
+345 VGPSAGSME
-354 WWASIEADRPCW
+354 WWASVEADRPCW
-366 YDDIYEF
+366 YDDIYDF
-373 GADGSFTNVHGDE
+373 GADGSFSNVHGDE

-412 VYTYDEDA
+412 VFTYDEDA
-420 STLTVM
+420 STLTLM
-426 GKGAYLAL
+426 GKGAYLAV
-434 PKAVNGQELA
+434 PKAVNGQEL
-444 STADTP
+444 SSVADTP
-450 DSITYQVLTLDGD
+450 DFVTYQVTTLDGD
-463 SMSVTVE
+463 SMSLTVE
-470 TGPGVWWS
+470 TAAGVWWS

-528 HFGADGSFVNAMGG
+528 HFGADGTFVNAMGG
-542 ETWVEGWQGG
+542 ETFVEAWQGG
-552 ADSCGAPVAPHD
+552 ADACATPVAPHD
-564 GSSTGS
+564 GSTTGS

-583 GLGSHIALPKAVNGQ
+583 GLGSHIALPKAVNGL
-598 ELSSIADTP
+598 ELSNIADTP
-607 DSVTYDVLT
+607 ESITYDVLT
-616 LDGDSMTVTVEA
+616 FDGDSMTVTVEA

-652 DGDGAAGVGPS
+652 DGDGAAGVGPT

-681 DDIYDFGSD
+681 DDIYDFGGD

-696 HGDDT
+696 HGDET
-701 WVEVWQGGADSC
+701 FVEVWQGGADSC

-732 DAATLTVL
+732 DAGTLTVL

-748 PKAVNGQELASTAD
+748 PKAVNGQELASVAD
-762 TPDFVTYQVLT
+762 TPDFITYQVLT

-781 TVETGPGV
+781 TVETAAGV

-800 SPIKGNWKLDGDG
+800 SPLRGNWKLDGDG
-813 AAGVGPSAGST
+813 GAGVGPSAGST
-824 EWWGSVEA
+824 EWWASVEA

-852 AMGGETWVEAWQGG
+852 AMGGETFVEAWQGG
-866 ADSCAAPV
+866 ADACAAPV
-874 APHDGSST
+874 APHDGSTT
-882 GSFSYDA
+882 GSFDYDA

-895 ISGVGSHIALP
+895 INGLGSHIALP

-914 ASTADAPE
+914 SSIADTPE
-922 SVTYEVLTV
+922 SVTYDVLTV
-931 DSESMTVTVEAGA
+931 GSDSMTVTVEAGA
-944 GVYWSFRLKK
+944 GVFWSFRLKK
-954 N
+954 D

>member
-1 MDHSIDILNKLWRA
+1 MEHSATILNNLWRA
-15 SSKGAR
+15 PSKAAELVRVG
-21 LARAGFLG
+21 LLG
-29 ALLATLTACGGGS
+29 ALLATLAACGGS
-42 EAVITNNDLT
+42 DAVITNNDLA
-52 EPTSDG
+52 EPASDG
-58 VAPTLETVTIKMSRD
+58 VAPVLESVTIKMARD
-73 RDPKPNGKAKLGQE
+73 RDPKPNGKAKLEQE
-87 VQIDFV
+87 IQIDIV

-107 VPADEVTGNVRT
+107 VPADEVTGNVRN
-119 WRAKRAMTEFDLDGD
+119 WRAKRMMTEFDVDGD
-134 VTFEISFED
+134 VTFEITFQD
-143 TSGEVGVSVSATT
+143 TSGEVGAMVSATT

-179 LLDGDGAAGVGPTA
+179 LLDGDGAAGVGPSA

-218 DGSFLNVLGDETWV
+218 DGSFLNIMGDETFV

-247 PHDGSTVGTYV
+247 PHDGSTVGTYT

-268 NGNGAHIALPKAV
+268 SGKGAHIALPKAV
-281 NGQELASTAD
+281 NGQELTATAD
-291 TPDSIVYQVLTLD
+291 TPDSVVYQVLTLD

-318 WWTFRLARVPESPV
+318 WWTFRLARVPASPL

-345 VGPSAGSTE
+345 VGPSAGSME
-354 WWASIEADRPCW
+354 WWASVEADRPCW
-366 YDDIYEF
+366 YDDIYDF
-373 GADGSFTNVHGDE
+373 GADGSFSNVHGDE

-412 VYTYDEDA
+412 VFTYDEDA
-420 STLTVM
+420 STLTLM
-426 GKGAYLAL
+426 GKGAYLAV
-434 PKAVNGQELA
+434 PKAVNGQEL
-444 STADTP
+444 SSVADTP
-450 DSITYQVLTLDGD
+450 DFVTYQVTTLDGD
-463 SMSVTVE
+463 SMSLTVE
-470 TGPGVWWS
+470 TAAGVWWS

-528 HFGADGSFVNAMGG
+528 HFGADGTFVNAMGG
-542 ETWVEGWQGG
+542 ETFVEAWQGG
-552 ADSCGAPVAPHD
+552 ADACAAPVAPHD
-564 GSSTGS
+564 GSTTGS

-583 GLGSHIALPKAVNGQ
+583 GLGSHIALPKAVNGL
-598 ELSSIADTP
+598 ELSNIADTP
-607 DSVTYDVLT
+607 ESITYDVLT
-616 LDGDSMTVTVEA
+616 FDGDSMTVTVEA

-652 DGDGAAGVGPS
+652 DGDGAAGVGPT

-681 DDIYDFGSD
+681 DDIYDFGGD

-696 HGDDT
+696 HGDET
-701 WVEVWQGGADSC
+701 FVEVWQGGADAC

-732 DAATLTVL
+732 DAGTLTVL

-748 PKAVNGQELASTAD
+748 PKAVNGQELASVAD
-762 TPDFVTYQVLT
+762 TPDFITYQVLT

-781 TVETGPGV
+781 TVETAAGV

-800 SPIKGNWKLDGDG
+800 SPLRGNWKLDGDG
-813 AAGVGPSAGST
+813 GAGVGPSAGST
-824 EWWGSVEA
+824 EWWASVEA

-852 AMGGETWVEAWQGG
+852 AMGGETFVEAWQGG
-866 ADSCAAPV
+866 ADACAAPV
-874 APHDGSST
+874 APHDGSTT
-882 GSFSYDA
+882 GSFDYDA

-895 ISGVGSHIALP
+895 INGLGSHIALP

-914 ASTADAPE
+914 SSIADTPE
-922 SVTYEVLTV
+922 SVTYDVLTV
-931 DSESMTVTVEAGA
+931 GSDSMTVTVEAGA
-944 GVYWSFRLKK
+944 GVFWSFRLKK
-954 N
+954 D

>member
-1 MDHSIDILNKLWRA
+1 MEHSATILNNLWRA
-15 SSKGAR
+15 PSKAAELVRVG
-21 LARAGFLG
+21 LLG
-29 ALLATLTACGGGS
+29 ALLATLAACGGS
-42 EAVITNNDLT
+42 DAVITNNDLA
-52 EPTSDG
+52 EPASDG
-58 VAPTLETVTIKMSRD
+58 VAPVLESVTIKMARD
-73 RDPKPNGKAKLGQE
+73 RDPKPNGKAKLEQE
-87 VQIDFV
+87 IQIDIV

-107 VPADEVTGNVRT
+107 VPADEVTGNVRN
-119 WRAKRAMTEFDLDGD
+119 WRAKRMMTEFDVDGD
-134 VTFEISFED
+134 VTFEITFQD
-143 TSGEVGVSVSATT
+143 TSGEVGAMVSATT

-179 LLDGDGAAGVGPTA
+179 LLDGDGAAGVGPSA

-218 DGSFLNVLGDETWV
+218 DGSFLNIMGDETFV

-247 PHDGSTVGTYV
+247 PHDGSTVGTYT

-268 NGNGAHIALPKAV
+268 SGKGAHIALPKAV
-281 NGQELASTAD
+281 NGQELTTTAD
-291 TPDSIVYQVLTLD
+291 TPDSVVYQVLTLD

-318 WWTFRLARVPESPV
+318 WWTFRLARVPASPL

-345 VGPSAGSTE
+345 VGPSAGSME
-354 WWASIEADRPCW
+354 WWASVEADRPCW
-366 YDDIYEF
+366 YDDIYDF
-373 GADGSFTNVHGDE
+373 GADGSFSNVHGDA

-412 VYTYDEDA
+412 VFTYDEDA
-420 STLTVM
+420 STLTLM
-426 GKGAYLAL
+426 GKGAYLAV
-434 PKAVNGQELA
+434 PKAVNGQEL
-444 STADTP
+444 SSVADTP
-450 DSITYQVLTLDGD
+450 DFVTYQVTTLDGD
-463 SMSVTVE
+463 SMSLTVE
-470 TGPGVWWS
+470 TAAGVWWS

-528 HFGADGSFVNAMGG
+528 HFGADGTFVNAMGG
-542 ETWVEGWQGG
+542 ETFVEAWQGG
-552 ADSCGAPVAPHD
+552 ADACATPVAPHD
-564 GSSTGS
+564 GSTTGS

-583 GLGSHIALPKAVNGQ
+583 GLGSHIALPKAVNGE

-607 DSVTYDVLT
+607 ESITYDVLT
-616 LDGDSMTVTVEA
+616 FDGDSMTVTVEA

-652 DGDGAAGVGPS
+652 DGDGAAGVGPT
-663 AGSTEWWASV
+663 AGSMEWWASV

-681 DDIYDFGSD
+681 DDIYDFGGD

-732 DAATLTVL
+732 DAGTLTVL

-762 TPDFVTYQVLT
+762 TPDFITYQVLT

-781 TVETGPGV
+781 TVETGAGV

-800 SPIKGNWKLDGDG
+800 SPLRGNWKLDGDG
-813 AAGVGPSAGST
+813 GAGVGPSAGST
-824 EWWGSVEA
+824 EWWASVEA

-852 AMGGETWVEAWQGG
+852 AMGGETFVEAWQGG
-866 ADSCAAPV
+866 ADACATPV
-874 APHDGSST
+874 APHDGSTT
-882 GSFSYDA
+882 GSFDYDA

-895 ISGVGSHIALP
+895 INGLGSHIALP
-906 KAVNGQEL
+906 KAVNGEEL
-914 ASTADAPE
+914 ASTADTPE
-922 SVTYEVLTV
+922 SVTYDVLTV
-931 DSESMTVTVEAGA
+931 GSDSMTVTVEAGA
-944 GVYWSFRLKK
+944 GVFWSFRLKK
-954 N
+954 D

>member
-1 MDHSIDILNKLWRA
+1 MEHSATILNNLWRA
-15 SSKGAR
+15 PSKAAELVRVG
-21 LARAGFLG
+21 LLG
-29 ALLATLTACGGGS
+29 ALLATLAACGGS
-42 EAVITNNDLT
+42 DAVITNNDLA
-52 EPTSDG
+52 EPASDG
-58 VAPTLETVTIKMSRD
+58 VAPVLESVTIKMARD
-73 RDPKPNGKAKLGQE
+73 RDPKPNGKAKLEQE
-87 VQIDFV
+87 IQIDIV

-107 VPADEVTGNVRT
+107 VPADEVTGNVRN
-119 WRAKRAMTEFDLDGD
+119 WRAKRAMTEFDVDGD
-134 VTFEISFED
+134 VTFEITFQD
-143 TSGEVGVSVSATT
+143 TSGEVGAMVSATT

-179 LLDGDGAAGVGPTA
+179 LLDGDGAAGVGPSA

-218 DGSFLNVLGDETWV
+218 DGSFLNIMGDETFV

-247 PHDGSTVGTYV
+247 PHDGSTVGTYT

-268 NGNGAHIALPKAV
+268 TGKGAHIALPKAV
-281 NGQELASTAD
+281 NGQELTTTAD
-291 TPDSIVYQVLTLD
+291 TPDSVVYQVLTLD

-318 WWTFRLARVPESPV
+318 WWTFRLARVPASPL

-345 VGPSAGSTE
+345 VGPSAGSME
-354 WWASIEADRPCW
+354 WWASVEADRPCW
-366 YDDIYEF
+366 YDDIYDF
-373 GADGSFTNVHGDE
+373 GADGSFSNVHGDA

-412 VYTYDEDA
+412 VFTYDEDA
-420 STLTVM
+420 STLTLM
-426 GKGAYLAL
+426 GKGAYLAV
-434 PKAVNGQELA
+434 PKAVNGQEL
-444 STADTP
+444 SSVADTP
-450 DSITYQVLTLDGD
+450 DFVTYQVTTLDGD
-463 SMSVTVE
+463 SMSLTVE
-470 TGPGVWWS
+470 TAAGVWWS

-528 HFGADGSFVNAMGG
+528 HFGADGTFVNAMGG
-542 ETWVEGWQGG
+542 ETFVEAWQGG
-552 ADSCGAPVAPHD
+552 ADACATPVAPHD
-564 GSSTGS
+564 GSTTGS

-583 GLGSHIALPKAVNGQ
+583 GLGSHIALPKAVNGL
-598 ELSSIADTP
+598 ELSNIADTP
-607 DSVTYDVLT
+607 ESITYDVLT
-616 LDGDSMTVTVEA
+616 FDGDSMTVTVEA

-652 DGDGAAGVGPS
+652 DGDGAAGVGPT
-663 AGSTEWWASV
+663 AGSMEWWASV

-681 DDIYDFGSD
+681 DDIYDFGGD

-719 HDSSADAVYTYDE
+719 HDSSADAVYTYNE
-732 DAATLTVL
+732 DAGTLTVL

-748 PKAVNGQELASTAD
+748 PKAVNGQELASVAD
-762 TPDFVTYQVLT
+762 TPDFITYQVLT

-781 TVETGPGV
+781 TVETAAGV

-800 SPIKGNWKLDGDG
+800 SPLRGNWKLDGDG
-813 AAGVGPSAGST
+813 GAGVGPSAGST
-824 EWWGSVEA
+824 EWWASVEA

-852 AMGGETWVEAWQGG
+852 AMGGETFVEAWQGG
-866 ADSCAAPV
+866 ADACAAPV
-874 APHDGSST
+874 APHDGSTT
-882 GSFSYDA
+882 GSFDYDA

-895 ISGVGSHIALP
+895 INGLGSHIALP

-914 ASTADAPE
+914 SSIADTPE
-922 SVTYEVLTV
+922 SVTYDVLTV
-931 DSESMTVTVEAGA
+931 GSDSMTVTVEAGA
-944 GVYWSFRLKK
+944 GVFWSFRLKK
-954 N
+954 D

>member
-1 MDHSIDILNKLWRA
+1 MEHSATILNNLWRA
-15 SSKGAR
+15 PSKAAELVRVG
-21 LARAGFLG
+21 LLG
-29 ALLATLTACGGGS
+29 ALLATLAACGGS
-42 EAVITNNDLT
+42 DAVITNNDLA
-52 EPTSDG
+52 EPASDG
-58 VAPTLETVTIKMSRD
+58 VAPVLESVTIKMARD
-73 RDPKPNGKAKLGQE
+73 RDPKPNGKAKLEQE
-87 VQIDFV
+87 IQIDIV

-107 VPADEVTGNVRT
+107 VPADEVTGNVRN
-119 WRAKRAMTEFDLDGD
+119 WRAKRMMTEFDVDGD
-134 VTFEISFED
+134 VTFEITFQD
-143 TSGEVGVSVSATT
+143 TSGEVGAMVSATT

-179 LLDGDGAAGVGPTA
+179 LLDGDGAAGVGPSA

-218 DGSFLNVLGDETWV
+218 DGSFLNIMGDETFV

-247 PHDGSTVGTYV
+247 PHDGSTVGTYT

-268 NGNGAHIALPKAV
+268 SGKGAHIALPKAV
-281 NGQELASTAD
+281 NGQELTTTAD
-291 TPDSIVYQVLTLD
+291 TPDSVVYQVLTLD

-318 WWTFRLARVPESPV
+318 WWTFRLARVPASPL

-345 VGPSAGSTE
+345 VGPSAGSME
-354 WWASIEADRPCW
+354 WWASVEADRPCW
-366 YDDIYEF
+366 YDDIYDF
-373 GADGSFTNVHGDE
+373 GADGSFSNVHGDE

-412 VYTYDEDA
+412 VFTYDEDA
-420 STLTVM
+420 STLTLM
-426 GKGAYLAL
+426 GKGAYLAV
-434 PKAVNGQELA
+434 PKAVNGQEL
-444 STADTP
+444 SSVADTP
-450 DSITYQVLTLDGD
+450 DFVTYQVTTLDGD
-463 SMSVTVE
+463 SMSLTVE
-470 TGPGVWWS
+470 TAAGVWWS

-528 HFGADGSFVNAMGG
+528 HFGADGTFVNAMGG
-542 ETWVEGWQGG
+542 ETFVEAWQGG
-552 ADSCGAPVAPHD
+552 ADACATPVAPHD
-564 GSSTGS
+564 GSTTGS

-583 GLGSHIALPKAVNGQ
+583 GLGSHIALPKAVNGL
-598 ELSSIADTP
+598 ELSNIADTP
-607 DSVTYDVLT
+607 ESITYDVLT
-616 LDGDSMTVTVEA
+616 FDGDSMTVTVEA

-652 DGDGAAGVGPS
+652 DGDGAAGVGPT

-681 DDIYDFGSD
+681 DDIYDFGGD

-696 HGDDT
+696 HGDET
-701 WVEVWQGGADSC
+701 FVEVWQGGADAC

-732 DAATLTVL
+732 DAGTLTVL

-748 PKAVNGQELASTAD
+748 PKAVNGQELASVAD
-762 TPDFVTYQVLT
+762 TPDFITYQVLT

-781 TVETGPGV
+781 TVETAAGV

-800 SPIKGNWKLDGDG
+800 SPLRGNWKLDGDG
-813 AAGVGPSAGST
+813 GAGVGPSAGST
-824 EWWGSVEA
+824 EWWASVEA

-852 AMGGETWVEAWQGG
+852 AMGGETFVEAWQGG
-866 ADSCAAPV
+866 ADACAAPV
-874 APHDGSST
+874 APHDGSTT
-882 GSFSYDA
+882 GSFDYDA

-895 ISGVGSHIALP
+895 INGLGSHIALP

-914 ASTADAPE
+914 SSIADTPE
-922 SVTYEVLTV
+922 SVTYDVLTV
-931 DSESMTVTVEAGA
+931 GSDSMTVTVEAGA
-944 GVYWSFRLKK
+944 GVFWSFRLKK
-954 N
+954 D

>member
-1 MDHSIDILNKLWRA
+1 MEHSATILNNLWRA
-15 SSKGAR
+15 PSKAAELVRVG
-21 LARAGFLG
+21 LLG
-29 ALLATLTACGGGS
+29 ALLATLAACGGS
-42 EAVITNNDLT
+42 DAVITNNDLA
-52 EPTSDG
+52 EPASDG
-58 VAPTLETVTIKMSRD
+58 VAPVLESVTIKMARD
-73 RDPKPNGKAKLGQE
+73 RDPKPNGKAKLDQE
-87 VQIDFV
+87 IQIDIV

-107 VPADEVTGNVRT
+107 VPADEVTGNVRN
-119 WRAKRAMTEFDLDGD
+119 WRAKRMMTEFDVDGD
-134 VTFEISFED
+134 VTFEITFQD
-143 TSGEVGVSVSATT
+143 TSGEVGAMVSATT

-179 LLDGDGAAGVGPTA
+179 LLDGDGAAGVGPSA

-218 DGSFLNVLGDETWV
+218 DGSFLNIMGDETFV

-247 PHDGSTVGTYV
+247 PHDGSTVGTYT

-268 NGNGAHIALPKAV
+268 FGKGAHIALPKAV
-281 NGQELASTAD
+281 NGQELTTTAD
-291 TPDSIVYQVLTLD
+291 TPDSVVYQVLTLD

-318 WWTFRLARVPESPV
+318 WWTFRLARVPASPL

-345 VGPSAGSTE
+345 VGPSAGSME
-354 WWASIEADRPCW
+354 WWASVEADRPCW
-366 YDDIYEF
+366 YDDIYDF
-373 GADGSFTNVHGDE
+373 GADGSFSNVHGDE

-412 VYTYDEDA
+412 VFTYDEDA
-420 STLTVM
+420 STLTLI
-426 GKGAYLAL
+426 GKGAYLAV
-434 PKAVNGQELA
+434 PKAVNGQEL
-444 STADTP
+444 SSVADTP
-450 DSITYQVLTLDGD
+450 DFVTYQVTTLDGD
-463 SMSVTVE
+463 SMSLTVE
-470 TGPGVWWS
+470 TAAGVWWS

-528 HFGADGSFVNAMGG
+528 HFGADGTFVNAMGG
-542 ETWVEGWQGG
+542 ETFVEAWQGG
-552 ADSCGAPVAPHD
+552 ADACATPVAPHD
-564 GSSTGS
+564 GSTTGS

-583 GLGSHIALPKAVNGQ
+583 GLGSHIALPKAVNGL
-598 ELSSIADTP
+598 ELSNIADTP
-607 DSVTYDVLT
+607 ESITYDVLT
-616 LDGDSMTVTVEA
+616 FDGDSMTVTVEA

-652 DGDGAAGVGPS
+652 DGDGAAGVGPT
-663 AGSTEWWASV
+663 AGSMEWWASV

-681 DDIYDFGSD
+681 DDIYDFGGD

-732 DAATLTVL
+732 DAGTLTVL

-748 PKAVNGQELASTAD
+748 PKAVNGQELANTAD
-762 TPDFVTYQVLT
+762 TPDFITYQVLT

-781 TVETGPGV
+781 TVETAAGV

-800 SPIKGNWKLDGDG
+800 SPLRGNWKLDGDG
-813 AAGVGPSAGST
+813 GAGVGPSAGST
-824 EWWGSVEA
+824 EWWASVEA

-852 AMGGETWVEAWQGG
+852 AMGGETFVEAWQGG
-866 ADSCAAPV
+866 ADACAAPV
-874 APHDGSST
+874 APHDGSTT
-882 GSFSYDA
+882 GSFDYDA

-895 ISGVGSHIALP
+895 INGLGSHIALP

-914 ASTADAPE
+914 SSIADTPE
-922 SVTYEVLTV
+922 SVTYDVLTV
-931 DSESMTVTVEAGA
+931 GSDSMTVTVEAGA
-944 GVYWSFRLKK
+944 GVFWSFRLKK
-954 N
+954 D

>member
-1 MDHSIDILNKLWRA
+1 MEHSAIILNNLWRA
-15 SSKGAR
+15 PSKAAELVRVG
-21 LARAGFLG
+21 LLG
-29 ALLATLTACGGGS
+29 ALLATLAACGGS
-42 EAVITNNDLT
+42 DAVITNNDLA
-52 EPTSDG
+52 EPASDG
-58 VAPTLETVTIKMSRD
+58 VAPVLESVTIKMARD
-73 RDPKPNGKAKLGQE
+73 RDPKPNGKAKLDQE
-87 VQIDFV
+87 IQIDIV

-119 WRAKRAMTEFDLDGD
+119 WRAKRAMTEFDVDGD
-134 VTFEISFED
+134 VTFEITFQD
-143 TSGEVGVSVSATT
+143 TSGEVGAMVSATT

-179 LLDGDGAAGVGPTA
+179 LLDGDGAAGVGPSA

-218 DGSFLNVLGDETWV
+218 DGSFLNIMGDETFV

-247 PHDGSTVGTYV
+247 PHDGNTVGTYV

-268 NGNGAHIALPKAV
+268 SGKGAHIALPKAV
-281 NGQELASTAD
+281 NGQELTTTAD
-291 TPDSIVYQVLTLD
+291 TPDSVVYQVLTLD

-318 WWTFRLARVPESPV
+318 WWTFRLARVPASPL

-345 VGPSAGSTE
+345 VGPSAGSME
-354 WWASIEADRPCW
+354 WWASVEADRPCW
-366 YDDIYEF
+366 YDDIYDF
-373 GADGSFTNVHGDE
+373 GADGSFSNVHGDE

-407 GSADA
+407 GSVDA
-412 VYTYDEDA
+412 VFTYDEDA
-420 STLTVM
+420 STLTLM

-450 DSITYQVLTLDGD
+450 DYITYQVLTLDGD
-463 SMSVTVE
+463 SLSVTVE
-470 TGPGVWWS
+470 TAPGVWWS

-528 HFGADGSFVNAMGG
+528 HFGADGTFVNAMGG
-542 ETWVEGWQGG
+542 ETFVEAWQGG
-552 ADSCGAPVAPHD
+552 ADACATPVAPHD
-564 GSSTGS
+564 GSTTGS
-570 FDYDADAGKLTIN
+570 FEYDADAGKLTIN
-583 GLGSHIALPKAVNGQ
+583 GLGSHIALPKAVNGL
-598 ELSSIADTP
+598 ELSNIADTP
-607 DSVTYDVLT
+607 ESITYDVLT
-616 LDGDSMTVTVEA
+616 FDGDSMTVTLEA

-652 DGDGAAGVGPS
+652 DGDGAAGVGPT
-663 AGSTEWWASV
+663 AGSMEWWASV

-681 DDIYDFGSD
+681 DDIYDFGGD

-732 DAATLTVL
+732 DAGTLTLL

-762 TPDFVTYQVLT
+762 TPDFITYQVLT

-781 TVETGPGV
+781 TVETAPGV

-800 SPIKGNWKLDGDG
+800 SPLRGNWKLDGDG
-813 AAGVGPSAGST
+813 GAGVGPSAGST
-824 EWWGSVEA
+824 EWWASVEA

-852 AMGGETWVEAWQGG
+852 AMGGETFVEAWQGG
-866 ADSCAAPV
+866 ADACATPV
-874 APHDGSST
+874 APHDGSTT
-882 GSFSYDA
+882 GSFDYDA

-895 ISGVGSHIALP
+895 INGLGSHIALP

-914 ASTADAPE
+914 SSTADTPD
-922 SVTYEVLTV
+922 SVTYDVLTV
-931 DSESMTVTVEAGA
+931 GSDSMTVTVEAGA
-944 GVYWSFRLKK
+944 GVFWSFRLKK
-954 N
+954 D

>member
-1 MDHSIDILNKLWRA
+1 MEHSAIILNNLWRA
-15 SSKGAR
+15 PSKAAELVRVG
-21 LARAGFLG
+21 LLG
-29 ALLATLTACGGGS
+29 ALLATLAACGGS
-42 EAVITNNDLT
+42 DAVITNNDLA
-52 EPTSDG
+52 EPASDG
-58 VAPTLETVTIKMSRD
+58 VAPVLESVTIKMARD
-73 RDPKPNGKAKLGQE
+73 RDPKPNGKAKLDQE
-87 VQIDFV
+87 IQIDIV

-119 WRAKRAMTEFDLDGD
+119 WRAKRAMTEFDVDGD
-134 VTFEISFED
+134 VTFEITFQD
-143 TSGEVGVSVSATT
+143 TSGEVGAMVSATT

-179 LLDGDGAAGVGPTA
+179 LLDGDGAAGVGPSA

-218 DGSFLNVLGDETWV
+218 DGSFLNIMGDETFV

-247 PHDGSTVGTYV
+247 PHDGNTVGTYV

-268 NGNGAHIALPKAV
+268 SGKGAHIALPKAV
-281 NGQELASTAD
+281 NGQELTTTAD
-291 TPDSIVYQVLTLD
+291 TPDSVVYQVLTLD

-318 WWTFRLARVPESPV
+318 WWTFRLARVPASPL

-345 VGPSAGSTE
+345 VGPSAGSME
-354 WWASIEADRPCW
+354 WWASVEADRPCW
-366 YDDIYEF
+366 YDDIYDF
-373 GADGSFTNVHGDE
+373 GADGSYSNVHGDA

-407 GSADA
+407 GSVDA
-412 VYTYDEDA
+412 VFTYDEDA
-420 STLTVM
+420 STLTLM

-450 DSITYQVLTLDGD
+450 DYITYQVLTLDGD
-463 SMSVTVE
+463 SLSVTVE
-470 TGPGVWWS
+470 TAPGVWWS

-528 HFGADGSFVNAMGG
+528 HFGADGTFVNAMGG
-542 ETWVEGWQGG
+542 ETFVEAWQGG
-552 ADSCGAPVAPHD
+552 ADACATPVAPHD
-564 GSSTGS
+564 GSTTGS
-570 FDYDADAGKLTIN
+570 FEYDADAGKLTIN
-583 GLGSHIALPKAVNGQ
+583 GLGSHIALPKAVNGL
-598 ELSSIADTP
+598 ELSNIADTP
-607 DSVTYDVLT
+607 ESITYDVLT
-616 LDGDSMTVTVEA
+616 FDGDSMTVTLEA

-652 DGDGAAGVGPS
+652 DGDGAAGVGPT
-663 AGSTEWWASV
+663 AGSMEWWASV

-681 DDIYDFGSD
+681 DDIYDFGGD

-732 DAATLTVL
+732 DAGTLTLL

-762 TPDFVTYQVLT
+762 TPDFITYQVLT

-781 TVETGPGV
+781 TVETAPGV

-800 SPIKGNWKLDGDG
+800 SPLRGNWKLDGDG
-813 AAGVGPSAGST
+813 GAGVGPSAGST
-824 EWWGSVEA
+824 EWWASVEA

-852 AMGGETWVEAWQGG
+852 AMGGETFVEAWQGG
-866 ADSCAAPV
+866 ADACATPV
-874 APHDGSST
+874 APHDGSTT
-882 GSFSYDA
+882 GSFDYDA

-895 ISGVGSHIALP
+895 INGLGSHIALP

-914 ASTADAPE
+914 SSTADTPD
-922 SVTYEVLTV
+922 SVTYDVLTV
-931 DSESMTVTVEAGA
+931 GSDSMTVTVEAGA
-944 GVYWSFRLKK
+944 GVFWSFRLKK
-954 N
+954 D